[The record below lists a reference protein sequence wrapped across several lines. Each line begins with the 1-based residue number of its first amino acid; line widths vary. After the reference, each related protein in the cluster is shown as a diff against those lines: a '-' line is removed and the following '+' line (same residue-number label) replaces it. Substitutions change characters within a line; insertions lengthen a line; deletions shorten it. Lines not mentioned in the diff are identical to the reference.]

1 MSMVEDILIRIKAQD
16 QTSSV
21 FSKIKNSSAGMK
33 MALGGAMTA
42 VGVGMASFAKDA
54 VSSAITAETE
64 WNRFGAAVNSTVGNW
79 EQQSGEIKKWVSNY
93 SNAMGRSVGDTRSA
107 MTALMAYGLSAK
119 EAEQSMGAVSGMAAQ
134 LGISQEEASS
144 KLTKAFAGQGRG
156 LKQLGINLDDYK
168 DKATGAIDKQRL
180 LRDITNKTKD
190 ASSKYAGS
198 TEADM
203 NRINQALRS
212 IKTDFGKALLTS
224 IQPLLPVVQGLLNT
238 FNNLPGPI
246 KTILFSIGGLAAV
259 IGVVAGPI
267 TTVVGAIQSLK
278 GAVTAVSSAMKI
290 GETVTTALT
299 SAELA
304 ASAAKA
310 GLTAEEISS
319 AAAHAGSTAAITAE
333 AGATGIASTGF
344 WAMAAAELAALAPIV
359 LVIAAIAAIIII
371 IEQLGEY
378 MGWWSDWGSM
388 IEAFSSGIQRLWNAF
403 VGSKVVQGYLSALRA
418 EFNLIKSIVMPILSA
433 LGAAWSGFMGI
444 LGSGTSSDPVG
455 GLISSFGKLDNMIA
469 GAVGA
474 IKKLP
479 QALQQLPGKAKSAI
493 AGVVSAFAQLVVKG
507 AVYAGQLVVGFVNK
521 LRQLP
526 AKMRM
531 LFTLALFVIRSWAL
545 QAVNNMKQSATKMV
559 TGLVTKLRQIPAKI
573 KMFLTLAL
581 FNIRSWAL
589 QAAAKAKNAG
599 HRILNG
605 IVNYVKTIPAK
616 VGHFMSQVPARIASA
631 ASSAVSAATSL
642 ATQVVTAVANGIKGV
657 AEKVYTEFM
666 KIPQKIKSSVSAAVQ
681 AATSFGSDIK
691 NAVLKALH
699 IASPGIIQKKIAL
712 EFANIPGRIDESRPA
727 VFRAGQGYAT
737 GLLQGF
743 SKPVNT
749 NINGFRQAGQTYNS
763 PDYSRSTRSV
773 VFREGSIQINAN
785 NLSPNECKAIVI
797 NAIESLD
804 VMRNK
809 DIRGAH

>member
-1 MSMVEDILIRIKAQD
+1 MSMVEDILIRIKGED
-16 QTSSV
+16 QASGV
-21 FSKIKNSSAGMK
+21 FNKIKNSSAGMK

-42 VGVGMASFAKDA
+42 VGVGMAGLAKEA

-64 WNRFGAAVNSTVGNW
+64 WNRFGAAVNSTGGNW
-79 EQQSGEIKKWVSNY
+79 EQQSTEIKKWVSTY
-93 SNAMGRSVGDTRSA
+93 SNAMGRSIGDTRSA

-156 LKQLGINLDDYK
+156 LKQLGINLEDYK

-198 TEADM
+198 TQADM
-203 NRINQALRS
+203 NRINQAITN

-267 TTVVGAIQSLK
+267 TTVVGAVQSLK
-278 GAVTAVSSAMKI
+278 GAVSAVSSTMKVA
-290 GETVTTALT
+290 ETVTTALT

-304 ASAAKA
+304 AGAAKA

-333 AGATGIASTGF
+333 AGATGLASTGF
-344 WAMAAAELAALAPIV
+344 LAMAAAELAALAPII
-359 LVIAAIAAIIII
+359 LIIAAIAAIIII

-403 VGSKVVQGYLSALRA
+403 VGSKVVQGFLSALRA
-418 EFNLIKSIVMPILSA
+418 EFNLIKSIVMPIISA
-433 LGAAWSGFMGI
+433 VGAAWSGFMGI
-444 LGSGTSSDPVG
+444 LGSGTGSDPVG
-455 GLISSFGKLDNMIA
+455 GLISGFGKLDSMIS

-474 IKKLP
+474 IRKLP
-479 QALQQLPGKAKSAI
+479 QTLQQLPGKAKA
-493 AGVVSAFAQLVVKG
+493 AVMGMVTAFSSLVLKGALYARQLVTRFVANLRSMPARVKMIFTR
-507 AVYAGQLVVGFVNK
+507 V
-521 LRQLP
+521 
-526 AKMRM
+526 
-531 LFTLALFVIRSWAL
+531 LFMIRAWAL
-545 QAVNNMKQSATKMV
+545 QTIAKMKQTGVKMV
-559 TGLVTKLRQIPAKI
+559 TGLVNRLRQLPSKVWHFISQIPHKI
-573 KMFLTLAL
+573 A
-581 FNIRSWAL
+581 
-589 QAAAKAKNAG
+589 Q
-599 HRILNG
+599 
-605 IVNYVKTIPAK
+605 
-616 VGHFMSQVPARIASA
+616 A
-631 ASSAVSAATSL
+631 ASSAVSAAISL
-642 ATQVVTAVANGIKGV
+642 ATQVVNAVGNGIKGV
-657 AEKVYTEFM
+657 AQKVYTEFM
-666 KIPQKIKSSVSAAVQ
+666 NIPKKIKSAVSSAVQ

-727 VFRAGQGYAT
+727 VFRASQSYAT
-737 GLLQGF
+737 GLLSGF
-743 SKPVNT
+743 SKPVT
-749 NINGFRQAGQTYNS
+749 SNINGFRQAGQTYNN

-804 VMRNK
+804 SMKNSN
-809 DIRGAH
+809 IRGAH

>member
-1 MSMVEDILIRIKAQD
+1 MSMVEDILIRIKGED
-16 QTSSV
+16 QASGV
-21 FSKIKNSSAGMK
+21 FNKIKNSSAGMK

-42 VGVGMASFAKDA
+42 VGVGMAGLAKEA

-64 WNRFGAAVNSTVGNW
+64 WNRFGAAVNSTGGNW
-79 EQQSGEIKKWVSNY
+79 EQQSTEIKKWVSNY
-93 SNAMGRSVGDTRSA
+93 SNAMGRSIGDTRSA

-198 TEADM
+198 TQADM
-203 NRINQALRS
+203 NRINQAITN

-267 TTVVGAIQSLK
+267 TTVVGAVQSLK
-278 GAVTAVSSAMKI
+278 GAVSAVSSTMKVA
-290 GETVTTALT
+290 ETVTTALT

-304 ASAAKA
+304 AGAAKA

-333 AGATGIASTGF
+333 AGATGLASTGF
-344 WAMAAAELAALAPIV
+344 LAMAAAELAALAPII
-359 LVIAAIAAIIII
+359 LIIAAIAAIIII

-403 VGSKVVQGYLSALRA
+403 VGSKVVQGFLSALRQ
-418 EFNLIKSIVMPILSA
+418 EFNLIKSIVMPIISA
-433 LGAAWSGFMGI
+433 VGAAWSGFMGI
-444 LGSGTSSDPVG
+444 LGSGTGSDPVG
-455 GLISSFGKLDNMIA
+455 GLISGFGKLDSMIS

-474 IKKLP
+474 IRKLP
-479 QALQQLPGKAKSAI
+479 QTLQQLPGKAKA
-493 AGVVSAFAQLVVKG
+493 AVMGMVTAFSSLVLKGALYARQLVTRFVANLRSMPARVK
-507 AVYAGQLVVGFVNK
+507 
-521 LRQLP
+521 
-526 AKMRM
+526 MI
-531 LFTLALFVIRSWAL
+531 FTRVLTMIRIWAL
-545 QAVNNMKQSATKMV
+545 QTIAKMKQTGVKMV
-559 TGLVTKLRQIPAKI
+559 TGLVNRLRQLPSKVWHFISQIPHKI
-573 KMFLTLAL
+573 A
-581 FNIRSWAL
+581 
-589 QAAAKAKNAG
+589 Q
-599 HRILNG
+599 
-605 IVNYVKTIPAK
+605 
-616 VGHFMSQVPARIASA
+616 A
-631 ASSAVSAATSL
+631 ASSAVSAAISL
-642 ATQVVTAVANGIKGV
+642 ATQVVNAVGNGIKGV
-657 AEKVYTEFM
+657 AQKVYTEFM
-666 KIPQKIKSSVSAAVQ
+666 NIPKKIKSAVSSAVQ

-727 VFRAGQGYAT
+727 VFRASQSYAT
-737 GLLQGF
+737 GLLNGF
-743 SKPVNT
+743 SKPVT
-749 NINGFRQAGQTYNS
+749 SNINGFRQAGQTYNN

-804 VMRNK
+804 SMKNSN
-809 DIRGAH
+809 IRGAH

>member
-1 MSMVEDILIRIKAQD
+1 MSMVEDILIRIKGED
-16 QTSSV
+16 QASGV
-21 FSKIKNSSAGMK
+21 FNKIKNSSAGMK

-42 VGVGMASFAKDA
+42 VGVGMAGLAKEA

-64 WNRFGAAVNSTVGNW
+64 WNRFGAAVNSTGGNW
-79 EQQSGEIKKWVSNY
+79 EQQSTEIKKWVSNY
-93 SNAMGRSVGDTRSA
+93 SNAMGRSIGDTRSA

-156 LKQLGINLDDYK
+156 LKQLGINLEDYK

-198 TEADM
+198 TQADM
-203 NRINQALRS
+203 NRINQAITN

-267 TTVVGAIQSLK
+267 TTVVGAVQSLK
-278 GAVTAVSSAMKI
+278 GAVSAVSSTMKVA
-290 GETVTTALT
+290 ETVTTALT

-304 ASAAKA
+304 AGAAKA
-310 GLTAEEISS
+310 GLTAEEIGS

-333 AGATGIASTGF
+333 AGATGLASTGF
-344 WAMAAAELAALAPIV
+344 LAMAAAELAALAPII
-359 LVIAAIAAIIII
+359 LIIAAIAAIIII

-403 VGSKVVQGYLSALRA
+403 VGSKVVQGFLSALRQ
-418 EFNLIKSIVMPILSA
+418 EFNLIKSIVMPIISA
-433 LGAAWSGFMGI
+433 VGAAWSGFMGI
-444 LGSGTSSDPVG
+444 LGSGTGSDPVG
-455 GLISSFGKLDNMIA
+455 GLISSFGKLDSMIS

-474 IKKLP
+474 IRKLP
-479 QALQQLPGKAKSAI
+479 QTLQQLPGKAKA
-493 AGVVSAFAQLVVKG
+493 AVMGMVTAFSSLVLKGALYARQLVTRFVANLRSMPARVK
-507 AVYAGQLVVGFVNK
+507 
-521 LRQLP
+521 
-526 AKMRM
+526 MI
-531 LFTLALFVIRSWAL
+531 FTRVLTMIRIWAL
-545 QAVNNMKQSATKMV
+545 QTIAKMKQTGVKMV
-559 TGLVTKLRQIPAKI
+559 TGLVNRLRQLPSKVWHFISQIPHKI
-573 KMFLTLAL
+573 A
-581 FNIRSWAL
+581 
-589 QAAAKAKNAG
+589 Q
-599 HRILNG
+599 
-605 IVNYVKTIPAK
+605 
-616 VGHFMSQVPARIASA
+616 A
-631 ASSAVSAATSL
+631 ASSAVSAAISL
-642 ATQVVTAVANGIKGV
+642 ATQVVNAVGNGIKGV
-657 AEKVYTEFM
+657 AQKVYTEFM
-666 KIPQKIKSSVSAAVQ
+666 NIPKKIKSAVSSAVQ

-727 VFRAGQGYAT
+727 VFRASQSYAT
-737 GLLQGF
+737 GLLSGF
-743 SKPVNT
+743 SKPVT
-749 NINGFRQAGQTYNS
+749 SNINGFRQAGQTYNN

-804 VMRNK
+804 SMKNSN
-809 DIRGAH
+809 IRGAH

>member
-1 MSMVEDILIRIKAQD
+1 MSMVEDILIRIKGED
-16 QTSSV
+16 QASGV
-21 FSKIKNSSAGMK
+21 FNKIKNSSAGMK

-42 VGVGMASFAKDA
+42 VGVGMASLAKEA

-64 WNRFGAAVNSTVGNW
+64 WNRFGAAVNSTGGNW
-79 EQQSGEIKKWVSNY
+79 EQQSTEIKKWVSNY
-93 SNAMGRSVGDTRSA
+93 SNAMGRSIGDTRSA

-156 LKQLGINLDDYK
+156 LKQLGINLEDYK

-198 TEADM
+198 TQADM
-203 NRINQALRS
+203 NRINQAITN

-238 FNNLPGPI
+238 FNSLPGPI

-267 TTVVGAIQSLK
+267 TTVVGAVQSLK
-278 GAVTAVSSAMKI
+278 GAVSAVSSTMKVA
-290 GETVTTALT
+290 ETVTTALT

-304 ASAAKA
+304 AGAAKA
-310 GLTAEEISS
+310 GLTAEEIGS

-333 AGATGIASTGF
+333 AGATGLASTGF
-344 WAMAAAELAALAPIV
+344 LAMAAAELAALAPII
-359 LVIAAIAAIIII
+359 LIIAAIAAIIII

-403 VGSKVVQGYLSALRA
+403 VGSKVVQGFLSALRQ
-418 EFNLIKSIVMPILSA
+418 EFNLIKSIVMPIISA
-433 LGAAWSGFMGI
+433 VGAAWSGFMGI
-444 LGSGTSSDPVG
+444 LGSGTGSDPVG
-455 GLISSFGKLDNMIA
+455 GLISSFGKLDNMIS

-474 IKKLP
+474 IRKLP
-479 QALQQLPGKAKSAI
+479 QTLQQLPGKAKA
-493 AGVVSAFAQLVVKG
+493 AVMGMVTAFSSLVLKGALYARQLVTRFVANLRSMPARVK
-507 AVYAGQLVVGFVNK
+507 
-521 LRQLP
+521 
-526 AKMRM
+526 MI
-531 LFTLALFVIRSWAL
+531 FTRVLTMIRIWAL
-545 QAVNNMKQSATKMV
+545 QTIAKMKQTGVKMV
-559 TGLVTKLRQIPAKI
+559 TGLVNRLRQLPSKVWHFISQIPHKI
-573 KMFLTLAL
+573 A
-581 FNIRSWAL
+581 
-589 QAAAKAKNAG
+589 Q
-599 HRILNG
+599 
-605 IVNYVKTIPAK
+605 
-616 VGHFMSQVPARIASA
+616 A
-631 ASSAVSAATSL
+631 ASSAVSAAISL
-642 ATQVVTAVANGIKGV
+642 ATQVVNAVGNGIKGV
-657 AEKVYTEFM
+657 AQKVYTEFM
-666 KIPQKIKSSVSAAVQ
+666 NIPKKIKSAVSSAVQ

-727 VFRAGQGYAT
+727 VFRASQSYAT
-737 GLLQGF
+737 GLLSGF
-743 SKPVNT
+743 SKPVT
-749 NINGFRQAGQTYNS
+749 SNINGFRQAGQTYNN

-804 VMRNK
+804 SMKNSN
-809 DIRGAH
+809 IRGAH

>member
-1 MSMVEDILIRIKAQD
+1 MSMVEDILIRIKGED
-16 QTSSV
+16 QASGV
-21 FSKIKNSSAGMK
+21 FNKIRNSSAGMK

-42 VGVGMASFAKDA
+42 VGVGMASLAKEA

-64 WNRFGAAVNSTVGNW
+64 WNRFGAAVNSTGGNW
-79 EQQSGEIKKWVSNY
+79 EQQSTEIKKWVSNY
-93 SNAMGRSVGDTRSA
+93 SNAMGRSIGDTRSA

-156 LKQLGINLDDYK
+156 LKQLGINLEDYK

-198 TEADM
+198 TQADM
-203 NRINQALRS
+203 NRINQAITN

-238 FNNLPGPI
+238 FNSLPGPI

-267 TTVVGAIQSLK
+267 TTVVGAVQSLK
-278 GAVTAVSSAMKI
+278 GAVSAVSSTMKVA
-290 GETVTTALT
+290 ETVTTALT

-304 ASAAKA
+304 AGAAKA
-310 GLTAEEISS
+310 GVTAEEIGS

-333 AGATGIASTGF
+333 AGATGLASTGF
-344 WAMAAAELAALAPIV
+344 LAMAAAELAALAPII

-403 VGSKVVQGYLSALRA
+403 VGSKVVQGFLSALRQ
-418 EFNLIKSIVMPILSA
+418 EFNLIKSIVMPIISA
-433 LGAAWSGFMGI
+433 VSAAWSGFMGI
-444 LGSGTSSDPVG
+444 LGSGTGSDPVG
-455 GLISSFGKLDNMIA
+455 GLISGFGKLDSMIS

-474 IKKLP
+474 IRKLP
-479 QALQQLPGKAKSAI
+479 QTLQQLPGKAKA
-493 AGVVSAFAQLVVKG
+493 AVMGMVTAFSSLVLKGALYARQLVTRFVANLRSMPARVKMI
-507 AVYAGQLVVGFVNK
+507 F
-521 LRQLP
+521 
-526 AKMRM
+526 
-531 LFTLALFVIRSWAL
+531 IRVLTMIRIWAL
-545 QAVNNMKQSATKMV
+545 QTIAKMKQTGVKMV
-559 TGLVTKLRQIPAKI
+559 TGLVNRLRQLPSKVWHFISQIPHKI
-573 KMFLTLAL
+573 A
-581 FNIRSWAL
+581 
-589 QAAAKAKNAG
+589 Q
-599 HRILNG
+599 
-605 IVNYVKTIPAK
+605 
-616 VGHFMSQVPARIASA
+616 A
-631 ASSAVSAATSL
+631 ASSAVSAAISL
-642 ATQVVTAVANGIKGV
+642 ATQVVNAVGNGIKGV
-657 AEKVYTEFM
+657 AQKVYTEFM
-666 KIPQKIKSSVSAAVQ
+666 NIPKKIKSAVSSAVQ

-727 VFRAGQGYAT
+727 VFRASQSYAT
-737 GLLQGF
+737 GLLSGF
-743 SKPVNT
+743 SKPVT
-749 NINGFRQAGQTYNS
+749 SNINGFRQAGQTYNN

-804 VMRNK
+804 SMKNSN
-809 DIRGAH
+809 IRGAH

>member
-1 MSMVEDILIRIKAQD
+1 MSMVEDILIRIKGED
-16 QTSSV
+16 QASGV
-21 FSKIKNSSAGMK
+21 FNKIKNSSAGMK

-42 VGVGMASFAKDA
+42 VGVGMAGLAKEA

-64 WNRFGAAVNSTVGNW
+64 WNRFGAAVNSTGGNW
-79 EQQSGEIKKWVSNY
+79 EQQSTEIKKWVSNY
-93 SNAMGRSVGDTRSA
+93 SNAMGRSIGDTRSA

-156 LKQLGINLDDYK
+156 LKQLGINLEDYK

-198 TEADM
+198 TQADM
-203 NRINQALRS
+203 NRINQAITN

-267 TTVVGAIQSLK
+267 TTVVGAVQSLK
-278 GAVTAVSSAMKI
+278 GAVSAVSSTMKVA
-290 GETVTTALT
+290 ETVTTALT

-304 ASAAKA
+304 AGAAKA

-333 AGATGIASTGF
+333 AGATGLASTGF
-344 WAMAAAELAALAPIV
+344 LAMAAAELAALAPII
-359 LVIAAIAAIIII
+359 LIIAAIAAIIII

-403 VGSKVVQGYLSALRA
+403 VGSKVVHGFLSALRQ
-418 EFNLIKSIVMPILSA
+418 EFNLIKSIVMPIISA
-433 LGAAWSGFMGI
+433 VGAAWSGFMGI
-444 LGSGTSSDPVG
+444 LGSGTGSDPVG
-455 GLISSFGKLDNMIA
+455 GLISGFGKLDSMIS

-474 IKKLP
+474 IRKLP
-479 QALQQLPGKAKSAI
+479 QTLQQLPGKAKA
-493 AGVVSAFAQLVVKG
+493 AVMGMVTAFSSLVLKGALYARQLVTRFVANLRSMPARVK
-507 AVYAGQLVVGFVNK
+507 
-521 LRQLP
+521 
-526 AKMRM
+526 MI
-531 LFTLALFVIRSWAL
+531 FTRVLTMIRIWAL
-545 QAVNNMKQSATKMV
+545 QTIAKMKQTGVKMV
-559 TGLVTKLRQIPAKI
+559 TGLVNRLRQLPSKVWHFISQIPHKI
-573 KMFLTLAL
+573 A
-581 FNIRSWAL
+581 
-589 QAAAKAKNAG
+589 Q
-599 HRILNG
+599 
-605 IVNYVKTIPAK
+605 
-616 VGHFMSQVPARIASA
+616 A
-631 ASSAVSAATSL
+631 ASSAVSAAISL
-642 ATQVVTAVANGIKGV
+642 ATQVVNAVGNGIKGV
-657 AEKVYTEFM
+657 AQKVYTEFM
-666 KIPQKIKSSVSAAVQ
+666 NIPKKIKSAVSSAVQ

-727 VFRAGQGYAT
+727 VFRASQSYAT
-737 GLLQGF
+737 GLLSGF
-743 SKPVNT
+743 SKPVT
-749 NINGFRQAGQTYNS
+749 SNINGFRQAGQTYNN

-804 VMRNK
+804 SMKNSN
-809 DIRGAH
+809 IRGAH

>member
-1 MSMVEDILIRIKAQD
+1 MSMVEDILIRIKGED
-16 QTSSV
+16 QASGV
-21 FSKIKNSSAGMK
+21 FNKIRNSSAGMK

-42 VGVGMASFAKDA
+42 VGVGMASLAKEA

-64 WNRFGAAVNSTVGNW
+64 WNRFGAAVNSTGGNW
-79 EQQSGEIKKWVSNY
+79 EQQSTEIKKWVSNY
-93 SNAMGRSVGDTRSA
+93 SNAMGRSIGDTRSA

-156 LKQLGINLDDYK
+156 LKQLGINLEDYK

-198 TEADM
+198 TQADM
-203 NRINQALRS
+203 NRINQAITN

-267 TTVVGAIQSLK
+267 TTVVGAVQSLK
-278 GAVTAVSSAMKI
+278 GAVSAVSSTMKVA
-290 GETVTTALT
+290 ETVTTALT

-304 ASAAKA
+304 AGAAKA

-333 AGATGIASTGF
+333 AGATGLASTGF
-344 WAMAAAELAALAPIV
+344 LAMAAAELAALAPII
-359 LVIAAIAAIIII
+359 LIIAAIAAIIII

-403 VGSKVVQGYLSALRA
+403 VGSKVVQGFLSALRQ
-418 EFNLIKSIVMPILSA
+418 EFNLIKSIVMPIISA
-433 LGAAWSGFMGI
+433 VGAAWSGFMGI
-444 LGSGTSSDPVG
+444 LGSGTGSDPVG
-455 GLISSFGKLDNMIA
+455 GLISGFGKLDSMIS

-474 IKKLP
+474 IRKLP
-479 QALQQLPGKAKSAI
+479 QTLQQLPGKAKA
-493 AGVVSAFAQLVVKG
+493 AVMGMVTAFSSLVLKGALYARQLVTRFVANLRSMPARVK
-507 AVYAGQLVVGFVNK
+507 
-521 LRQLP
+521 
-526 AKMRM
+526 MI
-531 LFTLALFVIRSWAL
+531 FTRVLTMIRIWAL
-545 QAVNNMKQSATKMV
+545 QTIAKMKQTGVKMV
-559 TGLVTKLRQIPAKI
+559 TGLVNRLRQLPSKVWHFISQIPHKI
-573 KMFLTLAL
+573 A
-581 FNIRSWAL
+581 
-589 QAAAKAKNAG
+589 Q
-599 HRILNG
+599 
-605 IVNYVKTIPAK
+605 
-616 VGHFMSQVPARIASA
+616 A
-631 ASSAVSAATSL
+631 ASSAVSAAISL
-642 ATQVVTAVANGIKGV
+642 ATQVVNAVGNGIKGV
-657 AEKVYTEFM
+657 AQKVYTEFM
-666 KIPQKIKSSVSAAVQ
+666 NIPKKIKSAVSSAVQ

-727 VFRAGQGYAT
+727 VFRASQSYAT
-737 GLLQGF
+737 GLLSGF
-743 SKPVNT
+743 SKPVT
-749 NINGFRQAGQTYNS
+749 SNINGFRQAGQTYNN

-804 VMRNK
+804 SMKNSN
-809 DIRGAH
+809 IRGAH

>member
-1 MSMVEDILIRIKAQD
+1 MSMVEDILIRIKGED
-16 QTSSV
+16 QASGV
-21 FSKIKNSSAGMK
+21 FNKIRNSSAGMK

-42 VGVGMASFAKDA
+42 VGVGMASLAKEA

-64 WNRFGAAVNSTVGNW
+64 WNRFGAAVNSTGENW
-79 EQQSGEIKKWVSNY
+79 EQQSTEIKKWVSNY
-93 SNAMGRSVGDTRSA
+93 SNAMGRSIGDTRSA

-156 LKQLGINLDDYK
+156 LKQLGINLEDYK

-198 TEADM
+198 TQADM
-203 NRINQALRS
+203 NRINQAITN

-238 FNNLPGPI
+238 FNSLPGPI

-267 TTVVGAIQSLK
+267 TTVVGAVQSLK
-278 GAVTAVSSAMKI
+278 GAVSAVSSTMKVA
-290 GETVTTALT
+290 ETVTTALT

-304 ASAAKA
+304 AGAAKA

-333 AGATGIASTGF
+333 AGATGLASTGF
-344 WAMAAAELAALAPIV
+344 LAMAAAELAALAPII
-359 LVIAAIAAIIII
+359 LIIAAIAAIIII

-403 VGSKVVQGYLSALRA
+403 VGSKVVQGSLSALRA
-418 EFNLIKSIVMPILSA
+418 AFNMIKSIVMPIISA
-433 LGAAWSGFMGI
+433 VGAAWSGFMGI
-444 LGSGTSSDPVG
+444 LGSGTGSDPVG
-455 GLISSFGKLDNMIA
+455 GLISGFGKLDSMIS

-474 IKKLP
+474 IRKLP
-479 QALQQLPGKAKSAI
+479 QTLQQLPGKAKA
-493 AGVVSAFAQLVVKG
+493 AVMGMVTAFSHLVLKGALYARQLVTRFVANLRTMPARVK
-507 AVYAGQLVVGFVNK
+507 
-521 LRQLP
+521 
-526 AKMRM
+526 MI
-531 LFTLALFVIRSWAL
+531 FTRVLTMIRIWAL
-545 QAVNNMKQSATKMV
+545 QTIAKMKQTGVKMV
-559 TGLVTKLRQIPAKI
+559 TGLVNRLRQLPSKVWHFISQIPHKI
-573 KMFLTLAL
+573 A
-581 FNIRSWAL
+581 
-589 QAAAKAKNAG
+589 Q
-599 HRILNG
+599 
-605 IVNYVKTIPAK
+605 
-616 VGHFMSQVPARIASA
+616 A
-631 ASSAVSAATSL
+631 ASSAVSAAISL
-642 ATQVVTAVANGIKGV
+642 ATQVVNAVGNGIKGV
-657 AEKVYTEFM
+657 AQKVYTEFM
-666 KIPQKIKSSVSAAVQ
+666 NIPKKIKSAVSSAVQ

-727 VFRAGQGYAT
+727 VFRASQSYAT
-737 GLLQGF
+737 GLLSGF
-743 SKPVNT
+743 SKPVT
-749 NINGFRQAGQTYNS
+749 SNINGFRQAGQTYNN

-804 VMRNK
+804 SMKNSN
-809 DIRGAH
+809 IRGAH

>member
-1 MSMVEDILIRIKAQD
+1 MSMVEDILIRIKGED
-16 QTSSV
+16 QASGV
-21 FSKIKNSSAGMK
+21 FNKIKNSSAGMK

-42 VGVGMASFAKDA
+42 VGVGMASLAKEA

-64 WNRFGAAVNSTVGNW
+64 WNRFGAAVNSTGGNW
-79 EQQSGEIKKWVSNY
+79 EQQSTEIKKWVSNY
-93 SNAMGRSVGDTRSA
+93 SNAMGRSIGDTRSA

-156 LKQLGINLDDYK
+156 LKQLGINLEDYK

-198 TEADM
+198 TQADM
-203 NRINQALRS
+203 NRINQAITN

-238 FNNLPGPI
+238 FNSLPGPI

-267 TTVVGAIQSLK
+267 TTVVGAVQSLK
-278 GAVTAVSSAMKI
+278 GAVSAVSSTMKVA
-290 GETVTTALT
+290 ETVTTALT

-304 ASAAKA
+304 AGAAKA
-310 GLTAEEISS
+310 GLTAEEIGS

-333 AGATGIASTGF
+333 AGATGLASTGF
-344 WAMAAAELAALAPIV
+344 LAMAAAELAALAPII
-359 LVIAAIAAIIII
+359 LIIAAIAAIIII

-403 VGSKVVQGYLSALRA
+403 VGSKVVQGFLSALRQ
-418 EFNLIKSIVMPILSA
+418 EFNLIKSIVMPIISA
-433 LGAAWSGFMGI
+433 VGAAWSGFMGM
-444 LGSGTSSDPVG
+444 LGSGTGSDPVG
-455 GLISSFGKLDNMIA
+455 GLISSFGKLDNMIS

-474 IKKLP
+474 IRKLP
-479 QALQQLPGKAKSAI
+479 QTLQQLPGKAKA
-493 AGVVSAFAQLVVKG
+493 AVMGMVTAFSSLVLKGALYARQLVTRFVANLRSMPARVK
-507 AVYAGQLVVGFVNK
+507 
-521 LRQLP
+521 
-526 AKMRM
+526 MI
-531 LFTLALFVIRSWAL
+531 FTRVLTMIRIWAL
-545 QAVNNMKQSATKMV
+545 QTIAKMKQTGVKMV
-559 TGLVTKLRQIPAKI
+559 TGLVNRLRQLPSKVWHFISQIPHKI
-573 KMFLTLAL
+573 A
-581 FNIRSWAL
+581 
-589 QAAAKAKNAG
+589 Q
-599 HRILNG
+599 
-605 IVNYVKTIPAK
+605 
-616 VGHFMSQVPARIASA
+616 A
-631 ASSAVSAATSL
+631 ASSAVSAAISL
-642 ATQVVTAVANGIKGV
+642 ATQVVNAVGNGIKGV
-657 AEKVYTEFM
+657 AQKVYTEFM
-666 KIPQKIKSSVSAAVQ
+666 NIPKKIKSAVSSAVQ

-727 VFRAGQGYAT
+727 VFRASQSYAT
-737 GLLQGF
+737 GLLSGF
-743 SKPVNT
+743 SKPVT
-749 NINGFRQAGQTYNS
+749 SNINGFRQAGQTYNN

-785 NLSPNECKAIVI
+785 NLSPNECKAIFI

-804 VMRNK
+804 SMKNSN
-809 DIRGAH
+809 IRGAH

>member
-1 MSMVEDILIRIKAQD
+1 MSMVEDILIRIKGED
-16 QTSSV
+16 QASGV
-21 FSKIKNSSAGMK
+21 FNKIRNSSAGMK

-42 VGVGMASFAKDA
+42 VGVGMASLAKEA

-64 WNRFGAAVNSTVGNW
+64 WNRFGAAVNSTGGNW
-79 EQQSGEIKKWVSNY
+79 EQQSTEIKKWVSNY
-93 SNAMGRSVGDTRSA
+93 SNAMGRSIGDTRSA

-156 LKQLGINLDDYK
+156 LKQLGINLEDYK

-198 TEADM
+198 TQADM
-203 NRINQALRS
+203 NRINQAITN

-267 TTVVGAIQSLK
+267 TTVVGAVQSLK
-278 GAVTAVSSAMKI
+278 GAVSAVSSTMKVA
-290 GETVTTALT
+290 ETVTTALT

-304 ASAAKA
+304 AGAAKA
-310 GLTAEEISS
+310 GLTAEEIGS
-319 AAAHAGSTAAITAE
+319 AAAHAGSTAMITAE
-333 AGATGIASTGF
+333 AGATGLASTGF
-344 WAMAAAELAALAPIV
+344 LAMAAAELAALAPII
-359 LVIAAIAAIIII
+359 LIIAAIAAIIII

-418 EFNLIKSIVMPILSA
+418 EFNLIKSIVMPIISA
-433 LGAAWSGFMGI
+433 VGAAWSGFMGI
-444 LGSGTSSDPVG
+444 LGSGTGSDPVG
-455 GLISSFGKLDNMIA
+455 GLISGFGKLDNMIS

-474 IKKLP
+474 IRKLP
-479 QALQQLPGKAKSAI
+479 QTLQQLPGKAKA
-493 AGVVSAFAQLVVKG
+493 AVMGMVTAFSSLVLKGALYARQLVTRFVANLRSMPARVK
-507 AVYAGQLVVGFVNK
+507 
-521 LRQLP
+521 
-526 AKMRM
+526 MI
-531 LFTLALFVIRSWAL
+531 FTRVLTMIRIWAL
-545 QAVNNMKQSATKMV
+545 QTIAKMKQTGVKMV
-559 TGLVTKLRQIPAKI
+559 TGLVNRLRQLPSKVWHFISQIPHKI
-573 KMFLTLAL
+573 A
-581 FNIRSWAL
+581 
-589 QAAAKAKNAG
+589 Q
-599 HRILNG
+599 
-605 IVNYVKTIPAK
+605 
-616 VGHFMSQVPARIASA
+616 A
-631 ASSAVSAATSL
+631 ASSAVSAAISL
-642 ATQVVTAVANGIKGV
+642 ATQVVNAVGNGIKGV
-657 AEKVYTEFM
+657 AQKVYTEFM
-666 KIPQKIKSSVSAAVQ
+666 NIPKKIKSAVSSAVQ

-691 NAVLKALH
+691 NAVLNALH

-727 VFRAGQGYAT
+727 VFRASQSYAT
-737 GLLQGF
+737 GLLSGF
-743 SKPVNT
+743 SKPVT
-749 NINGFRQAGQTYNS
+749 SNINGFRQAGQTYNN

-804 VMRNK
+804 SMKNSN
-809 DIRGAH
+809 IRGAH

>member
-1 MSMVEDILIRIKAQD
+1 MSMVEDILIRIKGED
-16 QTSSV
+16 QASGV
-21 FSKIKNSSAGMK
+21 FNKIKNSSAGMK

-42 VGVGMASFAKDA
+42 VGVGMASLAKEA

-64 WNRFGAAVNSTVGNW
+64 WNRFGAAVNSTGGNW
-79 EQQSGEIKKWVSNY
+79 EQQSTEIKKWVSNY
-93 SNAMGRSVGDTRSA
+93 SNAMGRSIGDTRSA

-156 LKQLGINLDDYK
+156 LKQLGINLEDYK

-198 TEADM
+198 TQADM
-203 NRINQALRS
+203 NRINQAITN

-238 FNNLPGPI
+238 FNSLPGPI

-267 TTVVGAIQSLK
+267 TTVVGAVQSLK
-278 GAVTAVSSAMKI
+278 GAVSAVSSTMKVA
-290 GETVTTALT
+290 ETVTTALT

-304 ASAAKA
+304 AGAAKA
-310 GLTAEEISS
+310 GLTAEEIGS

-333 AGATGIASTGF
+333 AGATGLASTGF
-344 WAMAAAELAALAPIV
+344 LAMAAAELAALAPII
-359 LVIAAIAAIIII
+359 LIIAAIAAIIII

-403 VGSKVVQGYLSALRA
+403 VGSKVVQGFLSALRQ
-418 EFNLIKSIVMPILSA
+418 EFNLIKSIVMPIISA
-433 LGAAWSGFMGI
+433 VGAAWSGFMGI
-444 LGSGTSSDPVG
+444 LGSGTGSDPVG
-455 GLISSFGKLDNMIA
+455 GLISGFGKLDSMIS

-474 IKKLP
+474 IRKLP
-479 QALQQLPGKAKSAI
+479 QTLQQLPGKAKA
-493 AGVVSAFAQLVVKG
+493 AVMGMVTAFSSLVLKG
-507 AVYAGQLVVGFVNK
+507 AVYARQLVTRFVAN
-521 LRQLP
+521 LRSMP
-526 AKMRM
+526 ARVKMI
-531 LFTLALFVIRSWAL
+531 FTRVLTMIRIWAL
-545 QAVNNMKQSATKMV
+545 QTIAKMKQTGVKMV
-559 TGLVTKLRQIPAKI
+559 TGLVNRLRQLPSKVWHFISQIPHKI
-573 KMFLTLAL
+573 A
-581 FNIRSWAL
+581 
-589 QAAAKAKNAG
+589 Q
-599 HRILNG
+599 
-605 IVNYVKTIPAK
+605 
-616 VGHFMSQVPARIASA
+616 A
-631 ASSAVSAATSL
+631 ASSAVSAAISL
-642 ATQVVTAVANGIKGV
+642 ATQVVNAVGNGIKGV
-657 AEKVYTEFM
+657 AQKVYTEFM
-666 KIPQKIKSSVSAAVQ
+666 NIPKKIKSAVSSAVQ

-727 VFRAGQGYAT
+727 VFRASQSYAT
-737 GLLQGF
+737 GLLSGF
-743 SKPVNT
+743 SKPVT
-749 NINGFRQAGQTYNS
+749 SNINGFRQAGQTYNN

-804 VMRNK
+804 SMKNSN
-809 DIRGAH
+809 IRGAH

>member
-1 MSMVEDILIRIKAQD
+1 MSMVEDILIRIKGED
-16 QTSSV
+16 QASGV
-21 FSKIKNSSAGMK
+21 FNRIKNSSAGMK

-42 VGVGMASFAKDA
+42 VGVGMASLAKEA

-64 WNRFGAAVNSTVGNW
+64 WNRFGAAVNSTGGNW
-79 EQQSGEIKKWVSNY
+79 EQQSTEIKKWVSNY
-93 SNAMGRSVGDTRSA
+93 SNAMGRSIGDTRSA

-198 TEADM
+198 TQADM
-203 NRINQALRS
+203 NRINQAITN

-267 TTVVGAIQSLK
+267 TTVVGAVQSLK
-278 GAVTAVSSAMKI
+278 GAVSAVSSTMKVA
-290 GETVTTALT
+290 ETVTTALT

-304 ASAAKA
+304 AGAAKA

-333 AGATGIASTGF
+333 AGSTGLASTGF
-344 WAMAAAELAALAPIV
+344 LAMAAAELTALAPII
-359 LVIAAIAAIIII
+359 LIIAAIAAIIII

-403 VGSKVVQGYLSALRA
+403 VGSKVVQGYLSALRQ
-418 EFNLIKSIVMPILSA
+418 EFNLIKSIVMPIISA
-433 LGAAWSGFMGI
+433 VGAAWSGFMGM
-444 LGSGTSSDPVG
+444 LGSGTNSDPVG
-455 GLISSFGKLDNMIA
+455 GLISGFGKLDNMIG

-474 IKKLP
+474 IRKLP
-479 QALQQLPGKAKSAI
+479 QTLQQLPGKAKA
-493 AGVVSAFAQLVVKG
+493 AVMGMVTAFSSLVLKG
-507 AVYAGQLVVGFVNK
+507 AVYARQLVTRFVAN
-521 LRQLP
+521 LRSMP
-526 AKMRM
+526 ARVKMI
-531 LFTLALFVIRSWAL
+531 FTRVLTMIRIWAL
-545 QAVNNMKQSATKMV
+545 QTIAKMKQTGVKMV
-559 TGLVTKLRQIPAKI
+559 TGLVNRLRQLPSKVWHFISQIPHKI
-573 KMFLTLAL
+573 A
-581 FNIRSWAL
+581 
-589 QAAAKAKNAG
+589 
-599 HRILNG
+599 
-605 IVNYVKTIPAK
+605 
-616 VGHFMSQVPARIASA
+616 QV
-631 ASSAVSAATSL
+631 ASSAVSAAISL
-642 ATQVVTAVANGIKGV
+642 ATQVVNAVGNGIKGV
-657 AEKVYTEFM
+657 AQKVYTEFM
-666 KIPQKIKSSVSAAVQ
+666 NIPKKIKSAVSSAVQ

-691 NAVLKALH
+691 NAVLNALH

-727 VFRAGQGYAT
+727 VFRASQSYAT
-737 GLLQGF
+737 GLLSGF
-743 SKPVNT
+743 SKPVT
-749 NINGFRQAGQTYNS
+749 SNINGFRQAGQTYNN

-804 VMRNK
+804 SMKNSN
-809 DIRGAH
+809 IRGAH

>member
-1 MSMVEDILIRIKAQD
+1 MSMVEDILIRIKGED
-16 QTSSV
+16 QASGV
-21 FSKIKNSSAGMK
+21 FNKIKNSSAGMK

-42 VGVGMASFAKDA
+42 VGVGMASLAKEA

-64 WNRFGAAVNSTVGNW
+64 WNRFGAAVNSTGGNW
-79 EQQSGEIKKWVSNY
+79 EQQSTEIKKWVSNY
-93 SNAMGRSVGDTRSA
+93 SNAMGRSIGDTRSA

-156 LKQLGINLDDYK
+156 LKQLGINLEDYK

-198 TEADM
+198 TQADM
-203 NRINQALRS
+203 NRINQAITN

-238 FNNLPGPI
+238 FNSLPGPI

-267 TTVVGAIQSLK
+267 TTVVGAVQSLK
-278 GAVTAVSSAMKI
+278 GAVSAVSSTMKVA
-290 GETVTTALT
+290 ETVTTALT

-304 ASAAKA
+304 AGAAKA

-333 AGATGIASTGF
+333 AGATGLASTGF
-344 WAMAAAELAALAPIV
+344 LAMAAAELAALAPII
-359 LVIAAIAAIIII
+359 LIIAAIAAIIII

-403 VGSKVVQGYLSALRA
+403 VGSKVVQGFLSALRQ
-418 EFNLIKSIVMPILSA
+418 EFNLIKSIVMPIISA
-433 LGAAWSGFMGI
+433 VGAAWSGFMGM
-444 LGSGTSSDPVG
+444 LGSGTGSDPVG
-455 GLISSFGKLDNMIA
+455 GLISSFGKLDNMIS

-474 IKKLP
+474 IRKLP
-479 QALQQLPGKAKSAI
+479 QTLQQLPGKAKA
-493 AGVVSAFAQLVVKG
+493 AVMGMVTAFSSLVLKGALYARQLVTRFVANLRSMPARVK
-507 AVYAGQLVVGFVNK
+507 
-521 LRQLP
+521 
-526 AKMRM
+526 MI
-531 LFTLALFVIRSWAL
+531 FTRVLTMIRIWAL
-545 QAVNNMKQSATKMV
+545 QTIAKMKQTGVKMV
-559 TGLVTKLRQIPAKI
+559 TGLVNRLRQLPSKVWHFISQIPHKI
-573 KMFLTLAL
+573 A
-581 FNIRSWAL
+581 
-589 QAAAKAKNAG
+589 Q
-599 HRILNG
+599 
-605 IVNYVKTIPAK
+605 
-616 VGHFMSQVPARIASA
+616 A
-631 ASSAVSAATSL
+631 ASSAVSAAISL
-642 ATQVVTAVANGIKGV
+642 ATQVVNAVGNGIKGV
-657 AEKVYTEFM
+657 AQKVYTEFM
-666 KIPQKIKSSVSAAVQ
+666 NIPKKIKSAVSSAVQ

-727 VFRAGQGYAT
+727 VFRASQSYAT
-737 GLLQGF
+737 GLLSGF
-743 SKPVNT
+743 SKPVT
-749 NINGFRQAGQTYNS
+749 SNINGFRQAGQTYNN

-804 VMRNK
+804 SMKNSN
-809 DIRGAH
+809 IRGAH

>member
-1 MSMVEDILIRIKAQD
+1 MSMVEDILIRIKGED
-16 QTSSV
+16 QASGV

-42 VGVGMASFAKDA
+42 VGVGMASLAKEA

-64 WNRFGAAVNSTVGNW
+64 WDRFGAAVNSTGGNW
-79 EQQSGEIKKWVSNY
+79 EQQSTEIKKWVSNY
-93 SNAMGRSVGDTRSA
+93 SNAMGRSIGDTRSA

-156 LKQLGINLDDYK
+156 LKQLGINLEDYK
-168 DKATGAIDKQRL
+168 DKTTGAIDKQRL

-198 TEADM
+198 TQADM
-203 NRINQALRS
+203 NRINQAITN

-246 KTILFSIGGLAAV
+246 KTILFSIGALAAV

-267 TTVVGAIQSLK
+267 TTVVGAVQSLK
-278 GAVTAVSSAMKI
+278 GAVSAVSSTMKVA
-290 GETVTTALT
+290 ETVTTALT

-304 ASAAKA
+304 AGAAKA
-310 GLTAEEISS
+310 GLTAEEIGS

-333 AGATGIASTGF
+333 AGATGLASTGF
-344 WAMAAAELAALAPIV
+344 LAMAAAELAALAPII

-418 EFNLIKSIVMPILSA
+418 EFNLIKSIVMPIISA
-433 LGAAWSGFMGI
+433 VGAAWSGFIRM
-444 LGSGTSSDPVG
+444 LGSGTGSDPVG
-455 GLISSFGKLDNMIA
+455 GLISGFGKLDSMIS

-474 IKKLP
+474 IRKLP
-479 QALQQLPGKAKSAI
+479 QTLQQLPGKAKA
-493 AGVVSAFAQLVVKG
+493 AVMGMVTAFSSLVLKG
-507 AVYAGQLVVGFVNK
+507 AVYARQLVTRFVAN
-521 LRQLP
+521 LRMMP
-526 AKMRM
+526 ARVKMIFTRVLTMIRM
-531 LFTLALFVIRSWAL
+531 WAL
-545 QAVNNMKQSATKMV
+545 QTIAKMKQTGVKMV
-559 TGLVTKLRQIPAKI
+559 TGLVNRLRQLPSKVWHFISQIPHKI
-573 KMFLTLAL
+573 A
-581 FNIRSWAL
+581 
-589 QAAAKAKNAG
+589 
-599 HRILNG
+599 
-605 IVNYVKTIPAK
+605 
-616 VGHFMSQVPARIASA
+616 QV
-631 ASSAVSAATSL
+631 ASSAVSAAISL
-642 ATQVVTAVANGIKGV
+642 ATQVVNAVGNGIKGV
-657 AEKVYTEFM
+657 AQKVYTEFM
-666 KIPQKIKSSVSAAVQ
+666 NIPKKIKSAVSSAVQ

-727 VFRAGQGYAT
+727 VFRASQGYAT
-737 GLLQGF
+737 GLLNGF
-743 SKPVNT
+743 SKPVT
-749 NINGFRQAGQTYNS
+749 SNINGFRQAGQTYNN

-804 VMRNK
+804 SMKNSN
-809 DIRGAH
+809 IRGAH

>member
-1 MSMVEDILIRIKAQD
+1 MSMVEDILIRIKGED
-16 QTSSV
+16 QASGV
-21 FSKIKNSSAGMK
+21 FNKIKNSSAGMK

-42 VGVGMASFAKDA
+42 VGVGMASLAKEA

-64 WNRFGAAVNSTVGNW
+64 WNRFGAAVNSTGGNW
-79 EQQSGEIKKWVSNY
+79 EQQSTEIKKWVSNY
-93 SNAMGRSVGDTRSA
+93 SNAMGRSIGDTRSA
-107 MTALMAYGLSAK
+107 MTALMAYGLSSK

-198 TEADM
+198 TQADM
-203 NRINQALRS
+203 NRINQAITN

-246 KTILFSIGGLAAV
+246 KTILFSIGALAAV

-267 TTVVGAIQSLK
+267 TTVVGAVQSLK
-278 GAVTAVSSAMKI
+278 GAVSAVSSTMKVA
-290 GETVTTALT
+290 ETVTTALT

-304 ASAAKA
+304 AGAAKA
-310 GLTAEEISS
+310 GLTAEEIGS
-319 AAAHAGSTAAITAE
+319 AAAHAGSTATITAE
-333 AGATGIASTGF
+333 AGATGLASTGF
-344 WAMAAAELAALAPIV
+344 LAMAAAELAALAPII

-418 EFNLIKSIVMPILSA
+418 EFNLIKSIVMPIISA
-433 LGAAWSGFMGI
+433 VGAAWSGFMGM
-444 LGSGTSSDPVG
+444 LGSGTGSDPVG
-455 GLISSFGKLDNMIA
+455 GLISGFGKLDSMIS

-474 IKKLP
+474 IRKLP
-479 QALQQLPGKAKSAI
+479 QTLQQLPGKAKA
-493 AGVVSAFAQLVVKG
+493 AVMGMVTAFSSLVLKG
-507 AVYAGQLVVGFVNK
+507 AVYARQLVTRFVAN
-521 LRQLP
+521 LRSMP
-526 AKMRM
+526 ARVKMIFTRV
-531 LFTLALFVIRSWAL
+531 LFMIRVWAL
-545 QAVNNMKQSATKMV
+545 QTIAKMKQTGVKMV
-559 TGLVTKLRQIPAKI
+559 TGLVNRLRQLPSKVWHFISQIPHKI
-573 KMFLTLAL
+573 A
-581 FNIRSWAL
+581 
-589 QAAAKAKNAG
+589 
-599 HRILNG
+599 
-605 IVNYVKTIPAK
+605 
-616 VGHFMSQVPARIASA
+616 QV
-631 ASSAVSAATSL
+631 ASSAVSAAISL
-642 ATQVVTAVANGIKGV
+642 ATQVVNAVGNGIKGV
-657 AEKVYTEFM
+657 AQKVYTEFM
-666 KIPQKIKSSVSAAVQ
+666 NIPKKIKSAVSSAVQ

-727 VFRAGQGYAT
+727 VFRASQSYAT
-737 GLLQGF
+737 GLLNGF
-743 SKPVNT
+743 SKPVT
-749 NINGFRQAGQTYNS
+749 SNINGFRQAGQTYNN

-804 VMRNK
+804 SMKNSN
-809 DIRGAH
+809 IRGAH

>member
-1 MSMVEDILIRIKAQD
+1 MSMVEDILIRIKGED
-16 QTSSV
+16 QASGV
-21 FSKIKNSSAGMK
+21 FNKIKNSSAGMK

-42 VGVGMASFAKDA
+42 VGVGMASLAKEA

-64 WNRFGAAVNSTVGNW
+64 WNRFGAAVNSTGGNW
-79 EQQSGEIKKWVSNY
+79 EQQSTEIKKWVSNY
-93 SNAMGRSVGDTRSA
+93 SNAMGRSIGDTRSA

-198 TEADM
+198 TQADM
-203 NRINQALRS
+203 NRINQAITN

-246 KTILFSIGGLAAV
+246 KTILFSIGALAAV

-267 TTVVGAIQSLK
+267 TTVVGAVQSLK
-278 GAVTAVSSAMKI
+278 GAVSAVSSTMKVA
-290 GETVTTALT
+290 ETVTTALT

-304 ASAAKA
+304 AGAAKA
-310 GLTAEEISS
+310 GLTAEEIGS
-319 AAAHAGSTAAITAE
+319 AAAHAGSTATITAE
-333 AGATGIASTGF
+333 AGATGLASTGF
-344 WAMAAAELAALAPIV
+344 LAMAAAELAALAPII

-418 EFNLIKSIVMPILSA
+418 EFNLIKSIVMPIISA
-433 LGAAWSGFMGI
+433 VGAAWSGFMGM
-444 LGSGTSSDPVG
+444 LGSGTNSDPVG
-455 GLISSFGKLDNMIA
+455 GLISGFGKLDSMIS

-474 IKKLP
+474 IRKLP
-479 QALQQLPGKAKSAI
+479 QTLQQLPGKAKA
-493 AGVVSAFAQLVVKG
+493 AVMGMVTAFSSLVLKG
-507 AVYAGQLVVGFVNK
+507 AVYARQLVTRFVAN
-521 LRQLP
+521 LRSMP
-526 AKMRM
+526 ARVKMIFTRV
-531 LFTLALFVIRSWAL
+531 LFMIRVWAL
-545 QAVNNMKQSATKMV
+545 QTIAKMKQTGVKMV
-559 TGLVTKLRQIPAKI
+559 TGLVNHLRQLPSKVWHFISQIPHKI
-573 KMFLTLAL
+573 A
-581 FNIRSWAL
+581 
-589 QAAAKAKNAG
+589 
-599 HRILNG
+599 
-605 IVNYVKTIPAK
+605 
-616 VGHFMSQVPARIASA
+616 QV
-631 ASSAVSAATSL
+631 ASSAVSAAISL
-642 ATQVVTAVANGIKGV
+642 ATQVVNAVGNGIKGV
-657 AEKVYTEFM
+657 AQKVYTEFM
-666 KIPQKIKSSVSAAVQ
+666 NIPKKIKSAVSSAVQ

-727 VFRAGQGYAT
+727 VFRASQSYAT
-737 GLLQGF
+737 GLLNGF
-743 SKPVNT
+743 SKPVT
-749 NINGFRQAGQTYNS
+749 SNINGFRQAGQTYNN

-804 VMRNK
+804 SMKNSN
-809 DIRGAH
+809 IRGAH

>member
-1 MSMVEDILIRIKAQD
+1 MSMVEDILIRIKGED
-16 QTSSV
+16 QASGV
-21 FSKIKNSSAGMK
+21 FNKIKNSSAGMK

-42 VGVGMASFAKDA
+42 VGVGMASLAKEA

-64 WNRFGAAVNSTVGNW
+64 WNRFGAAVNSTGGNW
-79 EQQSGEIKKWVSNY
+79 EQQSTEIKKWVSNY
-93 SNAMGRSVGDTRSA
+93 SNAMGRSIGDTRSA

-198 TEADM
+198 TQADM
-203 NRINQALRS
+203 NRINQAITN

-238 FNNLPGPI
+238 FNSLPGPI

-267 TTVVGAIQSLK
+267 TTVVGAVQSLK
-278 GAVTAVSSAMKI
+278 GAVSAVSSTMKVA
-290 GETVTTALT
+290 ETVTTALT

-304 ASAAKA
+304 AGAAKA
-310 GLTAEEISS
+310 GLTAEEIGS
-319 AAAHAGSTAAITAE
+319 AAAHAGSTAMITAE
-333 AGATGIASTGF
+333 AGATGLASTGF
-344 WAMAAAELAALAPIV
+344 LAMAAAELAALAPII
-359 LVIAAIAAIIII
+359 LIIAAIAAIIII

-403 VGSKVVQGYLSALRA
+403 VGSKVVQGFLSALRQ
-418 EFNLIKSIVMPILSA
+418 EFNLIKSIVMPIISA
-433 LGAAWSGFMGI
+433 VGAAWSGFMGI
-444 LGSGTSSDPVG
+444 LGSGTGSDPVG
-455 GLISSFGKLDNMIA
+455 GLISGFGKLDSMIS

-474 IKKLP
+474 IRKLP
-479 QALQQLPGKAKSAI
+479 QTLQQLPGKAKA
-493 AGVVSAFAQLVVKG
+493 AVMGMVTAFSSLVLKG
-507 AVYAGQLVVGFVNK
+507 AVYARQLVTRFVAN
-521 LRQLP
+521 LRSMP
-526 AKMRM
+526 ARVKMI
-531 LFTLALFVIRSWAL
+531 FTRVLTMIRIWAL
-545 QAVNNMKQSATKMV
+545 QTIAKMKQTGVKMV
-559 TGLVTKLRQIPAKI
+559 TGLVNRLRQLPSKVWHFISQIPHKI
-573 KMFLTLAL
+573 A
-581 FNIRSWAL
+581 
-589 QAAAKAKNAG
+589 Q
-599 HRILNG
+599 
-605 IVNYVKTIPAK
+605 
-616 VGHFMSQVPARIASA
+616 A
-631 ASSAVSAATSL
+631 ASSAVSAAISL
-642 ATQVVTAVANGIKGV
+642 ATQVLNAVGNGIKGV
-657 AEKVYTEFM
+657 AQKVYTEFM
-666 KIPQKIKSSVSAAVQ
+666 NIPKKIKSAVSSAVQ

-727 VFRAGQGYAT
+727 VFRASQSYAT
-737 GLLQGF
+737 GLLSGF
-743 SKPVNT
+743 SKPVT
-749 NINGFRQAGQTYNS
+749 SNINGFRQAGQTYNN

-804 VMRNK
+804 SMKNSN
-809 DIRGAH
+809 IRGAH

>member
-1 MSMVEDILIRIKAQD
+1 MVEDILIRIKGED
-16 QTSSV
+16 QASGV
-21 FSKIKNSSAGMK
+21 FNKIKNSSAGMK

-42 VGVGMASFAKDA
+42 VGVGMAGLAKEA

-64 WNRFGAAVNSTVGNW
+64 WNRFGAAVNSTGGNW
-79 EQQSGEIKKWVSNY
+79 EQQSTEIKKWVSTY
-93 SNAMGRSVGDTRSA
+93 SNAMGRSIGDTRSA

-156 LKQLGINLDDYK
+156 LKQLGINLEDYK

-198 TEADM
+198 TQADM
-203 NRINQALRS
+203 NRINQAITN

-267 TTVVGAIQSLK
+267 TTVVGAVQSLK
-278 GAVTAVSSAMKI
+278 GAVSAVSSTMKVA
-290 GETVTTALT
+290 ETVTTALT

-304 ASAAKA
+304 AGAAKA

-333 AGATGIASTGF
+333 AGATGLASTGF
-344 WAMAAAELAALAPIV
+344 LAMAAAELAALAPII
-359 LVIAAIAAIIII
+359 LIIAAIAAIIII

-403 VGSKVVQGYLSALRA
+403 VGSKVVQGFLSALRA
-418 EFNLIKSIVMPILSA
+418 EFNLIKSIVMPIISA
-433 LGAAWSGFMGI
+433 VGAAWSGFMGI
-444 LGSGTSSDPVG
+444 LGSGTGSDPVG
-455 GLISSFGKLDNMIA
+455 GLISGFGKLDSMIS

-474 IKKLP
+474 IRKLP
-479 QALQQLPGKAKSAI
+479 QTLQQLPGKAKA
-493 AGVVSAFAQLVVKG
+493 AVMGMVTAFSSLVLKGALYARQLVTRFVANLRSMPARVKMIFTR
-507 AVYAGQLVVGFVNK
+507 V
-521 LRQLP
+521 
-526 AKMRM
+526 
-531 LFTLALFVIRSWAL
+531 LFMIRAWAL
-545 QAVNNMKQSATKMV
+545 QTIAKMKQTGVKMV
-559 TGLVTKLRQIPAKI
+559 TGLVNRLRQLPSKVWHFISQIPHKI
-573 KMFLTLAL
+573 A
-581 FNIRSWAL
+581 
-589 QAAAKAKNAG
+589 Q
-599 HRILNG
+599 
-605 IVNYVKTIPAK
+605 
-616 VGHFMSQVPARIASA
+616 A
-631 ASSAVSAATSL
+631 ASSAVSAAISL
-642 ATQVVTAVANGIKGV
+642 ATQVVNAVGNGIKGV
-657 AEKVYTEFM
+657 AQKVYTEFM
-666 KIPQKIKSSVSAAVQ
+666 NIPKKIKSAVSSAVQ

-727 VFRAGQGYAT
+727 VFRASQSYAT
-737 GLLQGF
+737 GLLSGF
-743 SKPVNT
+743 SKPVT
-749 NINGFRQAGQTYNS
+749 SNINGFRQAGQTYNN

-804 VMRNK
+804 SMKNSN
-809 DIRGAH
+809 IRGAH

>member
-1 MSMVEDILIRIKAQD
+1 MSMVEDILIRIKGED
-16 QTSSV
+16 QASGV
-21 FSKIKNSSAGMK
+21 FNKIKNSSAGMK

-42 VGVGMASFAKDA
+42 VGVGMASLAKEA

-64 WNRFGAAVNSTVGNW
+64 WNRFGAAVNSTGGNW
-79 EQQSGEIKKWVSNY
+79 EQQSTEIKKWVSNY
-93 SNAMGRSVGDTRSA
+93 SNAMGRSIGDTRSA

-156 LKQLGINLDDYK
+156 LKQLGINLEDYK

-198 TEADM
+198 TQADM
-203 NRINQALRS
+203 NRINQAITN

-238 FNNLPGPI
+238 FNSLPGPI

-267 TTVVGAIQSLK
+267 TTVVGAVQSLK
-278 GAVTAVSSAMKI
+278 GAVSAVSSTMKVA
-290 GETVTTALT
+290 ETVTTALT

-304 ASAAKA
+304 AGAAKA
-310 GLTAEEISS
+310 GLTAEEIGS

-333 AGATGIASTGF
+333 AGATGLASTGF
-344 WAMAAAELAALAPIV
+344 LAMAAAELAALAPII
-359 LVIAAIAAIIII
+359 LIIAAIAAIIII

-403 VGSKVVQGYLSALRA
+403 VGSKVVQGFLSALRQ
-418 EFNLIKSIVMPILSA
+418 EFNLIKSIVMPIISA
-433 LGAAWSGFMGI
+433 VGAAWSGFMGI
-444 LGSGTSSDPVG
+444 LGSGTGSDPVG
-455 GLISSFGKLDNMIA
+455 GLISGFGKLDSMIS

-474 IKKLP
+474 IRKLP
-479 QALQQLPGKAKSAI
+479 QTLQQLPGKAKA
-493 AGVVSAFAQLVVKG
+493 AVMGMVTAFSSFVLKG
-507 AVYAGQLVVGFVNK
+507 AVYARQLVTRFVAN
-521 LRQLP
+521 LRSMP
-526 AKMRM
+526 ARVKMI
-531 LFTLALFVIRSWAL
+531 FTRVLTMIRIWAL
-545 QAVNNMKQSATKMV
+545 QTIAKMKQTGVKMV
-559 TGLVTKLRQIPAKI
+559 TGLVNRLRQLPSKVWHFISQIPHKI
-573 KMFLTLAL
+573 A
-581 FNIRSWAL
+581 
-589 QAAAKAKNAG
+589 Q
-599 HRILNG
+599 
-605 IVNYVKTIPAK
+605 
-616 VGHFMSQVPARIASA
+616 A
-631 ASSAVSAATSL
+631 ASSAVSAAISL
-642 ATQVVTAVANGIKGV
+642 ATQVVNAVGNGIKGV
-657 AEKVYTEFM
+657 AQKVYTEFM
-666 KIPQKIKSSVSAAVQ
+666 NIPKKIKSAVSSAVQ

-727 VFRAGQGYAT
+727 VFRASQSYAT
-737 GLLQGF
+737 GLLSGF
-743 SKPVNT
+743 SKPVT
-749 NINGFRQAGQTYNS
+749 SNINGFRQAGQTYNN

-804 VMRNK
+804 SMKNSN
-809 DIRGAH
+809 IRGAH

>member
-1 MSMVEDILIRIKAQD
+1 MSMVEDILIKIKGED
-16 QTSSV
+16 QASGV
-21 FSKIKNSSAGMK
+21 FNKIKNSSAGMK

-42 VGVGMASFAKDA
+42 VGVGMASLAKEA

-64 WNRFGAAVNSTVGNW
+64 WNRFGAAVNSTGGNW
-79 EQQSGEIKKWVSNY
+79 EQQSTEIKKWVSNY
-93 SNAMGRSVGDTRSA
+93 SNSMGRSIGDTRSA

-156 LKQLGINLDDYK
+156 LKQLGINLEDYK

-190 ASSKYAGS
+190 ASNKYAGS
-198 TEADM
+198 TQADM
-203 NRINQALRS
+203 NRINQAITN

-246 KTILFSIGGLAAV
+246 KTILFSIGALAAV

-267 TTVVGAIQSLK
+267 TTIVGAVQSLK
-278 GAVTAVSSAMKI
+278 GAVSAVSSTMKVA
-290 GETVTTALT
+290 ETVTTALT

-304 ASAAKA
+304 AGAAKA
-310 GLTAEEISS
+310 GLTAEEIGS

-333 AGATGIASTGF
+333 AESTGLASTGF
-344 WAMAAAELAALAPIV
+344 LAMAAAELAALAPII
-359 LVIAAIAAIIII
+359 LIIAAIAAIIII

-418 EFNLIKSIVMPILSA
+418 EFNLIKSIVMPIISA
-433 LGAAWSGFMGI
+433 VGAAWSGFMGM
-444 LGSGTSSDPVG
+444 LGSGTGSDPVG
-455 GLISSFGKLDNMIA
+455 GLISGFGKLDSMIS

-474 IKKLP
+474 IRKLP
-479 QALQQLPGKAKSAI
+479 QTLQQLPGKAKA
-493 AGVVSAFAQLVVKG
+493 AVMGMVTAFSSLVLKG
-507 AVYAGQLVVGFVNK
+507 AVYARQLVTRFVAN
-521 LRQLP
+521 LRSMP
-526 AKMRM
+526 ARVKMIFTRV
-531 LFTLALFVIRSWAL
+531 LFMIRVWAL
-545 QAVNNMKQSATKMV
+545 QTIAKMKQTGVKMV
-559 TGLVTKLRQIPAKI
+559 TGLVNRLRQLPSKVWHFISQIPHKI
-573 KMFLTLAL
+573 A
-581 FNIRSWAL
+581 
-589 QAAAKAKNAG
+589 
-599 HRILNG
+599 
-605 IVNYVKTIPAK
+605 
-616 VGHFMSQVPARIASA
+616 QV
-631 ASSAVSAATSL
+631 ASSAVSAAISL
-642 ATQVVTAVANGIKGV
+642 ATQVVNAVGNGIKGV
-657 AEKVYTEFM
+657 AQKVYTEFM
-666 KIPQKIKSSVSAAVQ
+666 NIPKKIKSAVSSAVQ

-727 VFRAGQGYAT
+727 VFRASQGYAT
-737 GLLQGF
+737 DLLNGF
-743 SKPVNT
+743 SKPVT
-749 NINGFRQAGQTYNS
+749 SNINGFRQAGQTYNN
-763 PDYSRSTRSV
+763 PDYSRSSRSV

-797 NAIESLD
+797 NAIES
-804 VMRNK
+804 VE
-809 DIRGAH
+809 I

>member
-1 MSMVEDILIRIKAQD
+1 MSMVEDILIRIKGED
-16 QTSSV
+16 QASGV
-21 FSKIKNSSAGMK
+21 FNKIRNSSAGMK

-42 VGVGMASFAKDA
+42 VGVGMASLAKEA

-64 WNRFGAAVNSTVGNW
+64 WNRFGAAVNSTGGNW
-79 EQQSGEIKKWVSNY
+79 EQQSTEIKKWVSNY
-93 SNAMGRSVGDTRSA
+93 SNAMGRSIGDTRSA

-156 LKQLGINLDDYK
+156 LKQLGINLEDYK

-198 TEADM
+198 TQADM
-203 NRINQALRS
+203 NRINQAITN

-238 FNNLPGPI
+238 FNSLPGPI

-267 TTVVGAIQSLK
+267 TTVVGAVQSLK
-278 GAVTAVSSAMKI
+278 GAVSAVSSTMKVA
-290 GETVTTALT
+290 ETVTTALT

-304 ASAAKA
+304 AGAAKA

-333 AGATGIASTGF
+333 AGATGLASTGF
-344 WAMAAAELAALAPIV
+344 LAMAAAELAALAPII
-359 LVIAAIAAIIII
+359 LIIAAIAAIIII

-403 VGSKVVQGYLSALRA
+403 VGSKVVQGFLSALRQ
-418 EFNLIKSIVMPILSA
+418 EFNLIKSIVMPIISA
-433 LGAAWSGFMGI
+433 VGAAWSGFMGI
-444 LGSGTSSDPVG
+444 LGSGTGSDPVG
-455 GLISSFGKLDNMIA
+455 GLISGFGKLDSMIS

-474 IKKLP
+474 IRKLP
-479 QALQQLPGKAKSAI
+479 QTLQQLPGKAKA
-493 AGVVSAFAQLVVKG
+493 AVMGMVTAFSSLVLKG
-507 AVYAGQLVVGFVNK
+507 AVYARQLVTRFVAN
-521 LRQLP
+521 LRSMP
-526 AKMRM
+526 ARVKMI
-531 LFTLALFVIRSWAL
+531 FTRVLTMIRIWAL
-545 QAVNNMKQSATKMV
+545 QTIAKMKQTGVKMV
-559 TGLVTKLRQIPAKI
+559 TGLVNRLRQLPSKVWHFISQIPHKI
-573 KMFLTLAL
+573 A
-581 FNIRSWAL
+581 
-589 QAAAKAKNAG
+589 Q
-599 HRILNG
+599 
-605 IVNYVKTIPAK
+605 
-616 VGHFMSQVPARIASA
+616 A
-631 ASSAVSAATSL
+631 ASSAVSAAISL
-642 ATQVVTAVANGIKGV
+642 ATQVVNAVGNGIKGV
-657 AEKVYTEFM
+657 AQKVYTEFM
-666 KIPQKIKSSVSAAVQ
+666 NIPKKIKSAVSSAVQ

-727 VFRAGQGYAT
+727 VFRASQSYAT
-737 GLLQGF
+737 GLLSGF
-743 SKPVNT
+743 SKPVT
-749 NINGFRQAGQTYNS
+749 SNINGFRQAGQTYNN

-804 VMRNK
+804 SMKNSN
-809 DIRGAH
+809 IRGAH

>member
-1 MSMVEDILIRIKAQD
+1 MSMVEDILIRIKGED
-16 QTSSV
+16 QASGV
-21 FSKIKNSSAGMK
+21 FNKIKNSSAGMK

-42 VGVGMASFAKDA
+42 VGVGMAGLAKEA

-64 WNRFGAAVNSTVGNW
+64 WNRFGAAVNSTGGNW
-79 EQQSGEIKKWVSNY
+79 EQQSTEIKKWVSNY
-93 SNAMGRSVGDTRSA
+93 SNAMGRSIGDTRSA

-156 LKQLGINLDDYK
+156 LKQLGINLEDYK

-198 TEADM
+198 TQADM
-203 NRINQALRS
+203 NRINQAITN

-267 TTVVGAIQSLK
+267 TTVVGAVQSLK
-278 GAVTAVSSAMKI
+278 GAVSAVSSTMKVA
-290 GETVTTALT
+290 ETVTTALT

-304 ASAAKA
+304 AGAAKA
-310 GLTAEEISS
+310 GLTAEEIGS

-333 AGATGIASTGF
+333 AGATGLASTGF
-344 WAMAAAELAALAPIV
+344 LAMAAAELAALAPII
-359 LVIAAIAAIIII
+359 LIIAAIAAIIII

-403 VGSKVVQGYLSALRA
+403 VGSKVVQGFLSALRA
-418 EFNLIKSIVMPILSA
+418 EFNLIKSIVMPIISA
-433 LGAAWSGFMGI
+433 VGAAWSGFMGI
-444 LGSGTSSDPVG
+444 LGSGTGSDPVG
-455 GLISSFGKLDNMIA
+455 GLISGFGKLDSMIS

-474 IKKLP
+474 IRKLP
-479 QALQQLPGKAKSAI
+479 QTLQQLPGKAKA
-493 AGVVSAFAQLVVKG
+493 AVMGMVTAFSSLVLKGALYARQLVTRFVANLRSMPARVKMIFTR
-507 AVYAGQLVVGFVNK
+507 V
-521 LRQLP
+521 
-526 AKMRM
+526 
-531 LFTLALFVIRSWAL
+531 LFMIRAWAL
-545 QAVNNMKQSATKMV
+545 QTIAKMKQTGVKMV
-559 TGLVTKLRQIPAKI
+559 TGLVNRLRQLPSKVWHFISQIPHKI
-573 KMFLTLAL
+573 A
-581 FNIRSWAL
+581 
-589 QAAAKAKNAG
+589 Q
-599 HRILNG
+599 
-605 IVNYVKTIPAK
+605 
-616 VGHFMSQVPARIASA
+616 A
-631 ASSAVSAATSL
+631 ASSAVSAAISL
-642 ATQVVTAVANGIKGV
+642 ATQVVNAVGNGIKGV
-657 AEKVYTEFM
+657 AQKVYTEFM
-666 KIPQKIKSSVSAAVQ
+666 NIPKKIKSAVSSAVQ

-727 VFRAGQGYAT
+727 VFRASQSYAT
-737 GLLQGF
+737 GLLSGF
-743 SKPVNT
+743 SKPVT
-749 NINGFRQAGQTYNS
+749 SNINGFRQAGQTYNN

-804 VMRNK
+804 SMKNSN
-809 DIRGAH
+809 IRGAH

>member
-1 MSMVEDILIRIKAQD
+1 MSMVEDILIRIKGED
-16 QTSSV
+16 QASGV
-21 FSKIKNSSAGMK
+21 FNKIKNSSAGMK

-42 VGVGMASFAKDA
+42 VGVGMASLAKEA

-64 WNRFGAAVNSTVGNW
+64 WNRFGAAVNSTGGNW
-79 EQQSGEIKKWVSNY
+79 EQQSTEIKKWVSNY
-93 SNAMGRSVGDTRSA
+93 SNAMGRSIGDTRSA

-198 TEADM
+198 TQADM
-203 NRINQALRS
+203 NRINQAITN

-267 TTVVGAIQSLK
+267 TTVVGAVQSLK
-278 GAVTAVSSAMKI
+278 GAVSAVSSTMKVA
-290 GETVTTALT
+290 ETVTTALT

-304 ASAAKA
+304 TAAAKA

-333 AGATGIASTGF
+333 AGATGLASTGF
-344 WAMAAAELAALAPIV
+344 LAMAAAELTALAPII
-359 LVIAAIAAIIII
+359 LIIAAIAAIIII

-403 VGSKVVQGYLSALRA
+403 VGSKVVQGYLSALRQ
-418 EFNLIKSIVMPILSA
+418 EFNLIKSIVMPIISA
-433 LGAAWSGFMGI
+433 VGAAWSGFMGM
-444 LGSGTSSDPVG
+444 LGSGTNSDPVG
-455 GLISSFGKLDNMIA
+455 GLISGFGKLDNMIS

-474 IKKLP
+474 IRKLP
-479 QALQQLPGKAKSAI
+479 QTLQQLPGKAKA
-493 AGVVSAFAQLVVKG
+493 AVMGMVTAFSSLVLKG
-507 AVYAGQLVVGFVNK
+507 AVYARQLVTRFVAN
-521 LRQLP
+521 LRSMP
-526 AKMRM
+526 ARVKMI
-531 LFTLALFVIRSWAL
+531 FTRVLTMIRIWAL
-545 QAVNNMKQSATKMV
+545 QTIAKMKQTGVKMV
-559 TGLVTKLRQIPAKI
+559 TGLVNRLRPLPSKVWHFISQIPHKI
-573 KMFLTLAL
+573 A
-581 FNIRSWAL
+581 
-589 QAAAKAKNAG
+589 
-599 HRILNG
+599 
-605 IVNYVKTIPAK
+605 
-616 VGHFMSQVPARIASA
+616 QV
-631 ASSAVSAATSL
+631 ASSAVSAAISL
-642 ATQVVTAVANGIKGV
+642 ATQVVNAVGNGIKGV
-657 AEKVYTEFM
+657 AQKVYTEFM
-666 KIPQKIKSSVSAAVQ
+666 NIPKKIKSAVSSAVQ

-691 NAVLKALH
+691 NAVLNALH

-727 VFRAGQGYAT
+727 VFRASQSYAT
-737 GLLQGF
+737 GLLSGF
-743 SKPVNT
+743 SKPVT
-749 NINGFRQAGQTYNS
+749 SNINGFRQAGQTYNN

-804 VMRNK
+804 SMKNSN
-809 DIRGAH
+809 IRGAH

>member
-1 MSMVEDILIRIKAQD
+1 MSMVEDILIRIKGED
-16 QTSSV
+16 QASGV
-21 FSKIKNSSAGMK
+21 FNKIRNSSAGMK

-42 VGVGMASFAKDA
+42 VGVGMASLAKEA

-64 WNRFGAAVNSTVGNW
+64 WNRFGAAVNSTGGNW
-79 EQQSGEIKKWVSNY
+79 EQQSTEIKKWVSNY
-93 SNAMGRSVGDTRSA
+93 SNAMGRSIGDTRSA

-156 LKQLGINLDDYK
+156 LKQLGINLEDYK

-198 TEADM
+198 TQADM
-203 NRINQALRS
+203 NRINQAITN

-267 TTVVGAIQSLK
+267 TTVVGAVQSLK
-278 GAVTAVSSAMKI
+278 GAVSAVSSTMKVA
-290 GETVTTALT
+290 ETVTTALT

-304 ASAAKA
+304 AGAAKA

-333 AGATGIASTGF
+333 AGATGLASTGF
-344 WAMAAAELAALAPIV
+344 LAMAAAELAALAPII
-359 LVIAAIAAIIII
+359 LIIAAIAAIIII

-403 VGSKVVQGYLSALRA
+403 VGSKVVQGFLSALRQ
-418 EFNLIKSIVMPILSA
+418 EFNLIKSIVMPIISA
-433 LGAAWSGFMGI
+433 VSAAWSGFMGI
-444 LGSGTSSDPVG
+444 LGSGTGSDPVG
-455 GLISSFGKLDNMIA
+455 GLISGFGKLDSMIS

-474 IKKLP
+474 IRKLP
-479 QALQQLPGKAKSAI
+479 QTLQQLPGKAKA
-493 AGVVSAFAQLVVKG
+493 AVMGMVTAFSSLVLKGALYARQLVTRFVANLRSMPARVK
-507 AVYAGQLVVGFVNK
+507 
-521 LRQLP
+521 
-526 AKMRM
+526 MI
-531 LFTLALFVIRSWAL
+531 FTRVLTMIRIWAL
-545 QAVNNMKQSATKMV
+545 QTIAKMKQTGVKMV
-559 TGLVTKLRQIPAKI
+559 TGLVNRLRQLPSKVWHFISQIPHKI
-573 KMFLTLAL
+573 A
-581 FNIRSWAL
+581 
-589 QAAAKAKNAG
+589 Q
-599 HRILNG
+599 
-605 IVNYVKTIPAK
+605 
-616 VGHFMSQVPARIASA
+616 A
-631 ASSAVSAATSL
+631 ASSAVSAAISL
-642 ATQVVTAVANGIKGV
+642 ATQVVNAVGNGIKGV
-657 AEKVYTEFM
+657 AQKVYTEFM
-666 KIPQKIKSSVSAAVQ
+666 NIPKKIKSAVSSAVQ
-681 AATSFGSDIK
+681 AATNFGSDIK

-727 VFRAGQGYAT
+727 VFRASQSYAT
-737 GLLQGF
+737 GLLSGF
-743 SKPVNT
+743 SKPVT
-749 NINGFRQAGQTYNS
+749 SNINGFRQAGQTYNN

-785 NLSPNECKAIVI
+785 NLSPTECKAIVI

-804 VMRNK
+804 SMKNNN
-809 DIRGAH
+809 IRGAH

>member
-1 MSMVEDILIRIKAQD
+1 MSMVEDILIRIKGED
-16 QTSSV
+16 QASGV
-21 FSKIKNSSAGMK
+21 FNKIKNSSAGMK

-42 VGVGMASFAKDA
+42 VGVGMASLAKEA

-64 WNRFGAAVNSTVGNW
+64 WNRFGAAVNSTGGNW
-79 EQQSGEIKKWVSNY
+79 EQQSTEIKKWVSNY
-93 SNAMGRSVGDTRSA
+93 SNAMGRSIGDTRSA

-156 LKQLGINLDDYK
+156 LKQLGINLEDYK

-198 TEADM
+198 TQADM
-203 NRINQALRS
+203 NRINQAITN

-238 FNNLPGPI
+238 FNSLPGPI

-267 TTVVGAIQSLK
+267 TTVVGAVQSLK
-278 GAVTAVSSAMKI
+278 GAVSAVSSTMKVA
-290 GETVTTALT
+290 ETVTTALT

-304 ASAAKA
+304 AGAAKA
-310 GLTAEEISS
+310 GLTAEEIGS

-333 AGATGIASTGF
+333 AGATGLASTGF
-344 WAMAAAELAALAPIV
+344 LAMAAAELAALAPII
-359 LVIAAIAAIIII
+359 LIIAAIAAIIII

-403 VGSKVVQGYLSALRA
+403 VGSKVVQGYLSALRQ
-418 EFNLIKSIVMPILSA
+418 EFNLIKSIVMPIISA
-433 LGAAWSGFMGI
+433 VGAAWSGFMGM
-444 LGSGTSSDPVG
+444 LGSGTGSDPVG
-455 GLISSFGKLDNMIA
+455 GLISGFGKLDNMIS

-474 IKKLP
+474 IRKLP
-479 QALQQLPGKAKSAI
+479 QTLQQLPGKAKA
-493 AGVVSAFAQLVVKG
+493 AVMGMVTAFSSLVLKG
-507 AVYAGQLVVGFVNK
+507 AVYARQLVTRFVAN
-521 LRQLP
+521 LRSMP
-526 AKMRM
+526 ARVKMI
-531 LFTLALFVIRSWAL
+531 FTRVLTMIRIWAL
-545 QAVNNMKQSATKMV
+545 QTIAKMKQTGVKMV
-559 TGLVTKLRQIPAKI
+559 TGLVNRLRQLPSKVWHFISQIPHKI
-573 KMFLTLAL
+573 A
-581 FNIRSWAL
+581 
-589 QAAAKAKNAG
+589 Q
-599 HRILNG
+599 
-605 IVNYVKTIPAK
+605 
-616 VGHFMSQVPARIASA
+616 A
-631 ASSAVSAATSL
+631 ASSAVSAAISL
-642 ATQVVTAVANGIKGV
+642 ATQVVNAVGNGIKGV
-657 AEKVYTEFM
+657 AQKVYTEFM
-666 KIPQKIKSSVSAAVQ
+666 NIPKKIKSAVSSAVQ

-727 VFRAGQGYAT
+727 VFRASQSYAT
-737 GLLQGF
+737 GLLSGF
-743 SKPVNT
+743 SKPVT
-749 NINGFRQAGQTYNS
+749 SNINGFRQAGQTYNN

-804 VMRNK
+804 SMKNSN
-809 DIRGAH
+809 IRGAH

>member
-1 MSMVEDILIRIKAQD
+1 MSMVEDILIRIKGED
-16 QTSSV
+16 QASGV
-21 FSKIKNSSAGMK
+21 FNKIRNSSAGMK

-42 VGVGMASFAKDA
+42 VGVGMASLAKEA

-64 WNRFGAAVNSTVGNW
+64 WNRFGAAVNSTGGNW
-79 EQQSGEIKKWVSNY
+79 EQQSTEIKKWVSNY
-93 SNAMGRSVGDTRSA
+93 SNAMGRSIGDTRSA

-156 LKQLGINLDDYK
+156 LKQLGINLEDYK

-198 TEADM
+198 TQADM
-203 NRINQALRS
+203 NRINQAITN

-267 TTVVGAIQSLK
+267 TTVVGAVQSLK
-278 GAVTAVSSAMKI
+278 GAVSAVSSTMKVA
-290 GETVTTALT
+290 ETVTTALT

-304 ASAAKA
+304 AGAAKA
-310 GLTAEEISS
+310 GLTAEEIGS

-333 AGATGIASTGF
+333 AGATGLASTGF
-344 WAMAAAELAALAPIV
+344 LAMAAAELAALAPII
-359 LVIAAIAAIIII
+359 LIIAAIAAIIII

-403 VGSKVVQGYLSALRA
+403 VGSKVVQGFLSALRQ
-418 EFNLIKSIVMPILSA
+418 EFNLIKSIVMPIISA
-433 LGAAWSGFMGI
+433 VGAAWSGFMGI
-444 LGSGTSSDPVG
+444 LGSGTGSDPVG
-455 GLISSFGKLDNMIA
+455 GLISGFGKLDSMIS

-474 IKKLP
+474 IRKLP
-479 QALQQLPGKAKSAI
+479 QTLQQLPGKAKA
-493 AGVVSAFAQLVVKG
+493 AVMGMVTAFSSLVLKG
-507 AVYAGQLVVGFVNK
+507 AVYARQLVTRFVAN
-521 LRQLP
+521 LRSMP
-526 AKMRM
+526 ARVKMI
-531 LFTLALFVIRSWAL
+531 FIRVLTMIRIWAL
-545 QAVNNMKQSATKMV
+545 QTIAKMKQTGVKMV
-559 TGLVTKLRQIPAKI
+559 TGLVNRLRQLPSKVWHFISQIPHKI
-573 KMFLTLAL
+573 A
-581 FNIRSWAL
+581 
-589 QAAAKAKNAG
+589 Q
-599 HRILNG
+599 
-605 IVNYVKTIPAK
+605 
-616 VGHFMSQVPARIASA
+616 A
-631 ASSAVSAATSL
+631 ASSAVSAAISL
-642 ATQVVTAVANGIKGV
+642 ATQVVNAVGNGIKGV
-657 AEKVYTEFM
+657 AQKVYTEFM
-666 KIPQKIKSSVSAAVQ
+666 NIPKKIKSAVSSAVQ

-727 VFRAGQGYAT
+727 VFRASQSYAT
-737 GLLQGF
+737 GLLSGF
-743 SKPVNT
+743 SKPVT
-749 NINGFRQAGQTYNS
+749 SNINGFRQAGQTYNN

-804 VMRNK
+804 SMKNSN
-809 DIRGAH
+809 IRGAH

>member
-1 MSMVEDILIRIKAQD
+1 MSMVEDILIRIKGED
-16 QTSSV
+16 QASGV
-21 FSKIKNSSAGMK
+21 FNKIKNSSAGMK

-42 VGVGMASFAKDA
+42 VGVGMASLAKEA

-64 WNRFGAAVNSTVGNW
+64 WNRFGAAVNSTGGNW
-79 EQQSGEIKKWVSNY
+79 EQQSTEIKKWVSNY
-93 SNAMGRSVGDTRSA
+93 SNAMGRSIGDTRSA
-107 MTALMAYGLSAK
+107 MTALMTYGLSAK

-198 TEADM
+198 TQADM
-203 NRINQALRS
+203 NRINQAITN

-246 KTILFSIGGLAAV
+246 KTILFSIGALAAV

-267 TTVVGAIQSLK
+267 TTVVGAVQSLK
-278 GAVTAVSSAMKI
+278 GAVSAVSSTMKVA
-290 GETVTTALT
+290 ETVTTALT

-304 ASAAKA
+304 AGAAKA
-310 GLTAEEISS
+310 GLTAEEIGS

-333 AGATGIASTGF
+333 AGATGLASTGF
-344 WAMAAAELAALAPIV
+344 LAMAAAELTALAPII
-359 LVIAAIAAIIII
+359 LIIAAIAAIIII

-418 EFNLIKSIVMPILSA
+418 EFNLIKSIVMPIISA
-433 LGAAWSGFMGI
+433 VGAAWSGFMGM
-444 LGSGTSSDPVG
+444 LGSGTNSDPVG
-455 GLISSFGKLDNMIA
+455 GLISGFGKLDSMIS

-474 IKKLP
+474 IRKLP
-479 QALQQLPGKAKSAI
+479 QTLQQLPGKAKA
-493 AGVVSAFAQLVVKG
+493 AVMGMVTAFSSLVLKG
-507 AVYAGQLVVGFVNK
+507 AVYARQLVTRFVAN
-521 LRQLP
+521 LRSMP
-526 AKMRM
+526 ARVKMI
-531 LFTLALFVIRSWAL
+531 FTRVLTMIRIWAL
-545 QAVNNMKQSATKMV
+545 QTIAKMKQTGVKMV
-559 TGLVTKLRQIPAKI
+559 TGLVNRLRQLPTKVWHFISQIPHKI
-573 KMFLTLAL
+573 A
-581 FNIRSWAL
+581 
-589 QAAAKAKNAG
+589 
-599 HRILNG
+599 
-605 IVNYVKTIPAK
+605 
-616 VGHFMSQVPARIASA
+616 QV
-631 ASSAVSAATSL
+631 ASSAVSAAISL
-642 ATQVVTAVANGIKGV
+642 ATQVVNAVGNGIKGV
-657 AEKVYTEFM
+657 AQKVYTEFM
-666 KIPQKIKSSVSAAVQ
+666 NIPKKIKSAVSSAVQ

-727 VFRAGQGYAT
+727 VFRASQGYAT
-737 GLLQGF
+737 GLLNGF
-743 SKPVNT
+743 SKPVT
-749 NINGFRQAGQTYNS
+749 SNINGFRQAGQTYNN
-763 PDYSRSTRSV
+763 PDYSRSSRSV

-804 VMRNK
+804 SMKNSN
-809 DIRGAH
+809 IRGAH

>member
-1 MSMVEDILIRIKAQD
+1 MSMVEDILIRIKGED
-16 QTSSV
+16 QASGV
-21 FSKIKNSSAGMK
+21 FNKIKNSSAGMK

-42 VGVGMASFAKDA
+42 VGVGMAGLAKEA

-64 WNRFGAAVNSTVGNW
+64 WNRFGAAVNSTGGNW
-79 EQQSGEIKKWVSNY
+79 EQQSTEIKKWVSNY
-93 SNAMGRSVGDTRSA
+93 SNAMGRSIGDTRSA

-156 LKQLGINLDDYK
+156 LKQLGINLEDYK

-198 TEADM
+198 TQADM
-203 NRINQALRS
+203 NRINQAITN

-238 FNNLPGPI
+238 FNSLPGPI

-267 TTVVGAIQSLK
+267 TTVVGAVQSLK
-278 GAVTAVSSAMKI
+278 GAVSAVSSTMKVA
-290 GETVTTALT
+290 ETVTTALT

-304 ASAAKA
+304 AGAAKA

-333 AGATGIASTGF
+333 AGATGLASTGF
-344 WAMAAAELAALAPIV
+344 LAMAAAELAALAPII
-359 LVIAAIAAIIII
+359 LIIAAIAAIIII

-403 VGSKVVQGYLSALRA
+403 VGSKVVQGFLSALRQ
-418 EFNLIKSIVMPILSA
+418 EFNLIKSIVMPIISA
-433 LGAAWSGFMGI
+433 VGAAWSGFMGI
-444 LGSGTSSDPVG
+444 LGSGTGSDPVG
-455 GLISSFGKLDNMIA
+455 GLISGFGKLDSMIS

-474 IKKLP
+474 IRKLP
-479 QALQQLPGKAKSAI
+479 QTLQQLPGKAKA
-493 AGVVSAFAQLVVKG
+493 AVMGMVTAFSSLVLKGALYARQLVTRFVANLRSMPARVK
-507 AVYAGQLVVGFVNK
+507 
-521 LRQLP
+521 
-526 AKMRM
+526 MI
-531 LFTLALFVIRSWAL
+531 FTRVLTMIRIWAL
-545 QAVNNMKQSATKMV
+545 QTIAKMKQTGVKMV
-559 TGLVTKLRQIPAKI
+559 TGLVNRLRQLPSKVWHFISQIPHKI
-573 KMFLTLAL
+573 A
-581 FNIRSWAL
+581 
-589 QAAAKAKNAG
+589 Q
-599 HRILNG
+599 
-605 IVNYVKTIPAK
+605 
-616 VGHFMSQVPARIASA
+616 A
-631 ASSAVSAATSL
+631 ASSAVSAAISL
-642 ATQVVTAVANGIKGV
+642 ATQVVNAVGNGIKGV
-657 AEKVYTEFM
+657 AQKVYTEFM
-666 KIPQKIKSSVSAAVQ
+666 NIPKKIKSAVSSAVQ

-727 VFRAGQGYAT
+727 VFRASQSYAT
-737 GLLQGF
+737 GLLSGF
-743 SKPVNT
+743 SKPVT
-749 NINGFRQAGQTYNS
+749 SNINGFRQAGQTYNN

-804 VMRNK
+804 SMKNSN
-809 DIRGAH
+809 IRGAH

>member
-1 MSMVEDILIRIKAQD
+1 MSMVEDILIRIKGED
-16 QTSSV
+16 QASGV
-21 FSKIKNSSAGMK
+21 FNKIRNSSAGMK

-42 VGVGMASFAKDA
+42 VGVGMASLAKEA

-64 WNRFGAAVNSTVGNW
+64 WNRFGAAVNSTGGNW
-79 EQQSGEIKKWVSNY
+79 EQQSTEIKKWVSNY
-93 SNAMGRSVGDTRSA
+93 SNAMGRSIGDTRSA

-156 LKQLGINLDDYK
+156 LKQLGINLEDYK

-198 TEADM
+198 TQADM
-203 NRINQALRS
+203 NRINQAITN

-267 TTVVGAIQSLK
+267 TTVVGAVQSLK
-278 GAVTAVSSAMKI
+278 GAVSAVSSTMKVA
-290 GETVTTALT
+290 ETVTTALT

-304 ASAAKA
+304 AGAAKA

-333 AGATGIASTGF
+333 AGATGLASTGF
-344 WAMAAAELAALAPIV
+344 LAMAAAELAALAPII
-359 LVIAAIAAIIII
+359 LIIAAIAAIIII

-403 VGSKVVQGYLSALRA
+403 VGSKVVQGFLSALRQ
-418 EFNLIKSIVMPILSA
+418 EFNLIKSIVMPIISA
-433 LGAAWSGFMGI
+433 VSAAWSGFMGI
-444 LGSGTSSDPVG
+444 LGSGTGSDPVG
-455 GLISSFGKLDNMIA
+455 GLISGFGKLDSMIS

-474 IKKLP
+474 IRKLP
-479 QALQQLPGKAKSAI
+479 QTLQQLPGKAKA
-493 AGVVSAFAQLVVKG
+493 AVMGMVTAFSSLVLKGALYARQLVTRFVANLRSMPARVK
-507 AVYAGQLVVGFVNK
+507 
-521 LRQLP
+521 
-526 AKMRM
+526 MI
-531 LFTLALFVIRSWAL
+531 FTRVLTMIRIWAL
-545 QAVNNMKQSATKMV
+545 QTIAKMKQTGVKMV
-559 TGLVTKLRQIPAKI
+559 TGLVNRLRQLPSKVWHFISQIPHKI
-573 KMFLTLAL
+573 A
-581 FNIRSWAL
+581 
-589 QAAAKAKNAG
+589 Q
-599 HRILNG
+599 
-605 IVNYVKTIPAK
+605 
-616 VGHFMSQVPARIASA
+616 A
-631 ASSAVSAATSL
+631 ASSAVSAAISL
-642 ATQVVTAVANGIKGV
+642 ATQVVNAVGNGIKGV
-657 AEKVYTEFM
+657 AQKVYTEFM
-666 KIPQKIKSSVSAAVQ
+666 NIPKKIKSAVSSAVQ

-727 VFRAGQGYAT
+727 VFRASQSYAT
-737 GLLQGF
+737 GLLSGF
-743 SKPVNT
+743 SKPVT
-749 NINGFRQAGQTYNS
+749 SNINGFRQAGQTYNN

-804 VMRNK
+804 SMKNNN
-809 DIRGAH
+809 IRGAH

>member
-1 MSMVEDILIRIKAQD
+1 MSMVEDILIRIKGED
-16 QTSSV
+16 QASGV
-21 FSKIKNSSAGMK
+21 FNKIKNSSAGMK

-42 VGVGMASFAKDA
+42 VGVGMASLAKEA

-64 WNRFGAAVNSTVGNW
+64 WDRFGAAVNSTGGNW
-79 EQQSGEIKKWVSNY
+79 EQQSTEIKKWVSNY
-93 SNAMGRSVGDTRSA
+93 SNSMGRSIGDTRSA

-198 TEADM
+198 TQADT
-203 NRINQALRS
+203 NRINQALQS

-267 TTVVGAIQSLK
+267 TTVVGAVQSLK
-278 GAVTAVSSAMKI
+278 GAVSAVSSTMKVA
-290 GETVTTALT
+290 ETVTTALT

-304 ASAAKA
+304 SGAAKA
-310 GLTAEEISS
+310 GLTAEEIGS

-333 AGATGIASTGF
+333 AGSTGLASTGF
-344 WAMAAAELAALAPIV
+344 LAMAAAELAALAPII

-371 IEQLGEY
+371 IKQLGEH

-418 EFNLIKSIVMPILSA
+418 EFNLIKSIVMPIISA
-433 LGAAWSGFMGI
+433 VGAAWSGFMGI
-444 LGSGTSSDPVG
+444 LGSGTGSDPVG
-455 GLISSFGKLDNMIA
+455 GLISGFGKLDNMIS

-474 IKKLP
+474 IRKLP
-479 QALQQLPGKAKSAI
+479 QTLQQLPGKAKA
-493 AGVVSAFAQLVVKG
+493 AVMGMVTAFSSLVLKGALYARQLVTRFVANLRTMPARVK
-507 AVYAGQLVVGFVNK
+507 
-521 LRQLP
+521 
-526 AKMRM
+526 MI
-531 LFTLALFVIRSWAL
+531 FTRVLTMIRIWAL
-545 QAVNNMKQSATKMV
+545 QTIAKMKQTGVKMV
-559 TGLVTKLRQIPAKI
+559 TGLVNRLRQLPSKVWHFISQIPHKI
-573 KMFLTLAL
+573 A
-581 FNIRSWAL
+581 
-589 QAAAKAKNAG
+589 Q
-599 HRILNG
+599 
-605 IVNYVKTIPAK
+605 
-616 VGHFMSQVPARIASA
+616 A
-631 ASSAVSAATSL
+631 ASSAVSAAISL
-642 ATQVVTAVANGIKGV
+642 ATQVVNAVGNGIKGV
-657 AEKVYTEFM
+657 AQKVYTEFM
-666 KIPQKIKSSVSAAVQ
+666 NIPKKIKSAVSSAVQ

-727 VFRAGQGYAT
+727 VFRASQSYAT
-737 GLLQGF
+737 GLLNGF
-743 SKPVNT
+743 SKPVT
-749 NINGFRQAGQTYNS
+749 SNINGFRQAGQTYNN
-763 PDYSRSTRSV
+763 PDYSRSTRSI

-804 VMRNK
+804 SMKNSN
-809 DIRGAH
+809 IRGAH

>member
-1 MSMVEDILIRIKAQD
+1 MSMVEDILIRIKGED
-16 QTSSV
+16 QASGV
-21 FSKIKNSSAGMK
+21 FNKIKNSSAGMK

-42 VGVGMASFAKDA
+42 VGVGMASLAKEA

-64 WNRFGAAVNSTVGNW
+64 WNRFGAAVNSTGGNW
-79 EQQSGEIKKWVSNY
+79 EQQSTEIKKWVSNY
-93 SNAMGRSVGDTRSA
+93 SNAMGRSIGDTRSA

-198 TEADM
+198 TQADM
-203 NRINQALRS
+203 NRINQAITN

-246 KTILFSIGGLAAV
+246 KTILFSIGALAAV

-267 TTVVGAIQSLK
+267 TTVVGAVQSLK
-278 GAVTAVSSAMKI
+278 GAVSAVSSTMKVA
-290 GETVTTALT
+290 ETVTTALT

-304 ASAAKA
+304 AGAAKA
-310 GLTAEEISS
+310 GLTAEEIGS

-333 AGATGIASTGF
+333 AGATGLASTGF
-344 WAMAAAELAALAPIV
+344 LAMAAAELAALAPII

-418 EFNLIKSIVMPILSA
+418 EFNLIKSIVMPIISA
-433 LGAAWSGFMGI
+433 VGAAWSGFMGM
-444 LGSGTSSDPVG
+444 LGSGTNSDPVG
-455 GLISSFGKLDNMIA
+455 GLISGFGKLDSMIS

-474 IKKLP
+474 IRKLP
-479 QALQQLPGKAKSAI
+479 QTLQQLPGKAKA
-493 AGVVSAFAQLVVKG
+493 AVMGMVTAFSSLVLKG
-507 AVYAGQLVVGFVNK
+507 AVYARQLVTRFVAN
-521 LRQLP
+521 LRSMP
-526 AKMRM
+526 ARVKMI
-531 LFTLALFVIRSWAL
+531 FTRVLTMIRIWAL
-545 QAVNNMKQSATKMV
+545 QTIAKMKQTGVKMV
-559 TGLVTKLRQIPAKI
+559 TGLVNRLRQLPTKVWHFISQIPHKI
-573 KMFLTLAL
+573 A
-581 FNIRSWAL
+581 
-589 QAAAKAKNAG
+589 
-599 HRILNG
+599 
-605 IVNYVKTIPAK
+605 
-616 VGHFMSQVPARIASA
+616 QV
-631 ASSAVSAATSL
+631 ASSAVSAAISL
-642 ATQVVTAVANGIKGV
+642 ATQVVNAVGNGIKGV
-657 AEKVYTEFM
+657 AQKVYTEFM
-666 KIPQKIKSSVSAAVQ
+666 NIPKKIKSAVSSAVQ

-727 VFRAGQGYAT
+727 VFRASQSYAT
-737 GLLQGF
+737 GLLNGF
-743 SKPVNT
+743 SKPVT
-749 NINGFRQAGQTYNS
+749 SNIHGFRQAGQTYNN

-773 VFREGSIQINAN
+773 VFHEGSIQINAN

-804 VMRNK
+804 SMKNSN
-809 DIRGAH
+809 IRGAH

>member
-1 MSMVEDILIRIKAQD
+1 MSMVEDILIRIKGED
-16 QTSSV
+16 QASGV
-21 FSKIKNSSAGMK
+21 FNKIKNSSAGMK

-42 VGVGMASFAKDA
+42 VGVGMASLAKEA

-64 WNRFGAAVNSTVGNW
+64 WNRFGAAVNSTGGNW
-79 EQQSGEIKKWVSNY
+79 EQQSTEIKKWVSNY
-93 SNAMGRSVGDTRSA
+93 SNAMGRSIGDTRSA

-156 LKQLGINLDDYK
+156 LKQLGINLEDYK

-198 TEADM
+198 TQADM
-203 NRINQALRS
+203 NRINQAITN

-267 TTVVGAIQSLK
+267 TTVVGAVQSLK
-278 GAVTAVSSAMKI
+278 GAVSAVSSTMKVA
-290 GETVTTALT
+290 ETVTTALT

-304 ASAAKA
+304 AGAAKA
-310 GLTAEEISS
+310 GLTAEEIGS

-333 AGATGIASTGF
+333 AGATGLASTGF
-344 WAMAAAELAALAPIV
+344 LAMAAAELAALAPII
-359 LVIAAIAAIIII
+359 LIIAAIAAIIII

-403 VGSKVVQGYLSALRA
+403 VGSKVVQGFLSALRQ
-418 EFNLIKSIVMPILSA
+418 EFNLIKSIVMPIISA
-433 LGAAWSGFMGI
+433 VGAAWSGFMGI
-444 LGSGTSSDPVG
+444 LGSGTGSDPVG
-455 GLISSFGKLDNMIA
+455 GLISGFGKLDNMIS

-474 IKKLP
+474 IRKLP
-479 QALQQLPGKAKSAI
+479 QTLQQLPGKAKA
-493 AGVVSAFAQLVVKG
+493 AVMGMVTAFSGLVLKGALYARQLVTRFVANLRSMPARVK
-507 AVYAGQLVVGFVNK
+507 
-521 LRQLP
+521 
-526 AKMRM
+526 MI
-531 LFTLALFVIRSWAL
+531 FTRVLTMIRIWAL
-545 QAVNNMKQSATKMV
+545 QTIAKMKQTGVKMV
-559 TGLVTKLRQIPAKI
+559 TGLVNRLRQLPSKVWHFISQIPHKI
-573 KMFLTLAL
+573 A
-581 FNIRSWAL
+581 
-589 QAAAKAKNAG
+589 Q
-599 HRILNG
+599 
-605 IVNYVKTIPAK
+605 
-616 VGHFMSQVPARIASA
+616 A
-631 ASSAVSAATSL
+631 ASSAVSAAISL
-642 ATQVVTAVANGIKGV
+642 ATQVVNAVGNGIKGV
-657 AEKVYTEFM
+657 AQKVYTEFM
-666 KIPQKIKSSVSAAVQ
+666 NIPKKIKSAVSSAVQ

-727 VFRAGQGYAT
+727 VFRASQSYAT
-737 GLLQGF
+737 GLLSGF
-743 SKPVNT
+743 SKPVT
-749 NINGFRQAGQTYNS
+749 SNINGFRQAGQTYNN

-804 VMRNK
+804 SMKNSN
-809 DIRGAH
+809 IRGAH

>member
-1 MSMVEDILIRIKAQD
+1 MSMVEDILIRIKGED
-16 QTSSV
+16 QASGV
-21 FSKIKNSSAGMK
+21 FNKIKNSSAGMK

-42 VGVGMASFAKDA
+42 VGVGMASLAKEA

-64 WNRFGAAVNSTVGNW
+64 WNRFGAAVNSTGGNW
-79 EQQSGEIKKWVSNY
+79 EQQSTEIKKWVSNY
-93 SNAMGRSVGDTRSA
+93 SNAMGRSIGDTRSA

-190 ASSKYAGS
+190 ASNKYAGS
-198 TEADM
+198 TQADM
-203 NRINQALRS
+203 NRINQAITN

-267 TTVVGAIQSLK
+267 TTVVGAVQSLK
-278 GAVTAVSSAMKI
+278 GAVSAVSSTMKVA
-290 GETVTTALT
+290 ETVTTALT

-304 ASAAKA
+304 AGAAKA

-319 AAAHAGSTAAITAE
+319 AAAHAGSTATITAE
-333 AGATGIASTGF
+333 AGATGLASTGF
-344 WAMAAAELAALAPIV
+344 LAMAAAELAALAPII

-418 EFNLIKSIVMPILSA
+418 EFNLIKSIVMPIISA
-433 LGAAWSGFMGI
+433 VGAAWSGFMGM
-444 LGSGTSSDPVG
+444 LGSGTNSDPVG
-455 GLISSFGKLDNMIA
+455 GLISGFGKLDSMIS

-474 IKKLP
+474 IRKLP
-479 QALQQLPGKAKSAI
+479 QTLQQLPGKAKA
-493 AGVVSAFAQLVVKG
+493 AVMGMVTAFSSLVLKGALYARQLVTR
-507 AVYAGQLVVGFVNK
+507 FVAN
-521 LRQLP
+521 LRQMP
-526 AKMRM
+526 ARVKMI
-531 LFTLALFVIRSWAL
+531 FTRVLTMIRIWAL
-545 QAVNNMKQSATKMV
+545 QTITRMKQTGVKMV
-559 TGLVTKLRQIPAKI
+559 TGLVNHLRQLPSKVWHFISQIPHKI
-573 KMFLTLAL
+573 A
-581 FNIRSWAL
+581 
-589 QAAAKAKNAG
+589 
-599 HRILNG
+599 
-605 IVNYVKTIPAK
+605 
-616 VGHFMSQVPARIASA
+616 QV
-631 ASSAVSAATSL
+631 ASSAVSAAISL
-642 ATQVVTAVANGIKGV
+642 ATQVVNAVGNGIKGV
-657 AEKVYTEFM
+657 AQKVYTEFM
-666 KIPQKIKSSVSAAVQ
+666 NIPKKIKSAVSSAVQ

-727 VFRAGQGYAT
+727 VFRASQGYAT
-737 GLLQGF
+737 GLLNGF
-743 SKPVNT
+743 SKPVT
-749 NINGFRQAGQTYNS
+749 SNINGFRQAGQTYNN
-763 PDYSRSTRSV
+763 PDYSRSSRSV

-804 VMRNK
+804 SMKNSN
-809 DIRGAH
+809 IRGAH

>member
-1 MSMVEDILIRIKAQD
+1 MSMVEDILIRIKGED
-16 QTSSV
+16 QASGV
-21 FSKIKNSSAGMK
+21 FNKIKNSSAGMK

-42 VGVGMASFAKDA
+42 VGVGMASLAKEA

-64 WNRFGAAVNSTVGNW
+64 WNRFGAAVNSTGGNW
-79 EQQSGEIKKWVSNY
+79 EQQSTEIKKWVSNY
-93 SNAMGRSVGDTRSA
+93 SNAMGRSIGDTRSA

-198 TEADM
+198 TQADM
-203 NRINQALRS
+203 NRINQAITN

-267 TTVVGAIQSLK
+267 TTVVGAVQSLK
-278 GAVTAVSSAMKI
+278 GAVSAVSSTMKVA
-290 GETVTTALT
+290 ETVTTALT

-304 ASAAKA
+304 AGAAKA
-310 GLTAEEISS
+310 GLTAEEIGS

-333 AGATGIASTGF
+333 SGATGLASTGF
-344 WAMAAAELAALAPIV
+344 LAMAAAELAALAPII

-403 VGSKVVQGYLSALRA
+403 VGSKVVQGYLSALRQ
-418 EFNLIKSIVMPILSA
+418 EFNLIKSIVMPIISA
-433 LGAAWSGFMGI
+433 VGAAWSGFMGM
-444 LGSGTSSDPVG
+444 LGSGTGSDPVG
-455 GLISSFGKLDNMIA
+455 GLISGFGKLDSMIS

-474 IKKLP
+474 IRKFP
-479 QALQQLPGKAKSAI
+479 QTLQQLPGKAKA
-493 AGVVSAFAQLVVKG
+493 AVMGMVTAFSSLVLKG
-507 AVYAGQLVVGFVNK
+507 AVYARQLVTRFVVN
-521 LRQLP
+521 LRSMP
-526 AKMRM
+526 ARVKMI
-531 LFTLALFVIRSWAL
+531 FTRVLAMIRIWAF
-545 QAVNNMKQSATKMV
+545 QTIANMKQTGVKMV
-559 TGLVTKLRQIPAKI
+559 TGLVNRLRQLPIKVWHFISQIPHKI
-573 KMFLTLAL
+573 A
-581 FNIRSWAL
+581 
-589 QAAAKAKNAG
+589 
-599 HRILNG
+599 
-605 IVNYVKTIPAK
+605 
-616 VGHFMSQVPARIASA
+616 QV
-631 ASSAVSAATSL
+631 ASSAVSAAISL
-642 ATQVVTAVANGIKGV
+642 ATQVVNAVGNGIKGV
-657 AEKVYTEFM
+657 AQKVYTEFM
-666 KIPQKIKSSVSAAVQ
+666 NIPKKIKSAVSSAVQ

-727 VFRAGQGYAT
+727 VFRASQSYAT
-737 GLLQGF
+737 GLLNGF
-743 SKPVNT
+743 SKPVT
-749 NINGFRQAGQTYNS
+749 SNINGFRQAGQTYNN

-804 VMRNK
+804 SMKNSN
-809 DIRGAH
+809 IRGAH

>member
-1 MSMVEDILIRIKAQD
+1 MSMVEDILIRIKGED
-16 QTSSV
+16 QASGV
-21 FSKIKNSSAGMK
+21 FNKIKNSSAGMK

-42 VGVGMASFAKDA
+42 VGVGMASLAKEA

-64 WNRFGAAVNSTVGNW
+64 WNRFGAAVNSTGGNW
-79 EQQSGEIKKWVSNY
+79 EQQSTEIKKWVSNY
-93 SNAMGRSVGDTRSA
+93 SNAMGRSIGDTRSA

-156 LKQLGINLDDYK
+156 LKQLGINLEDYK

-198 TEADM
+198 TQADM
-203 NRINQALRS
+203 NRINQAITN

-238 FNNLPGPI
+238 FNSLPGPI

-267 TTVVGAIQSLK
+267 TTVVGAVQSLK
-278 GAVTAVSSAMKI
+278 GAVSAVSSTMKVA
-290 GETVTTALT
+290 ETVTTALT

-304 ASAAKA
+304 AGAAKA
-310 GLTAEEISS
+310 GLTAEEIGS

-333 AGATGIASTGF
+333 AGATGLASTGF
-344 WAMAAAELAALAPIV
+344 LAMAAAELAALAPII
-359 LVIAAIAAIIII
+359 LIIAAIAAIIII

-403 VGSKVVQGYLSALRA
+403 VGSKVVQGSLSALRA
-418 EFNLIKSIVMPILSA
+418 AFNMIKSIVMPIISA
-433 LGAAWSGFMGI
+433 VGAAWSGFMGI
-444 LGSGTSSDPVG
+444 LGSGTGSDPVG
-455 GLISSFGKLDNMIA
+455 GLISGFGKLDSMIS

-474 IKKLP
+474 IRKLP
-479 QALQQLPGKAKSAI
+479 QTLQQLPGKAKA
-493 AGVVSAFAQLVVKG
+493 AVMGMVTAFSSLVLKG
-507 AVYAGQLVVGFVNK
+507 AVYARQLVTRFVAN
-521 LRQLP
+521 LRTMP
-526 AKMRM
+526 ARVKMI
-531 LFTLALFVIRSWAL
+531 FTRVLTMIRIWAL
-545 QAVNNMKQSATKMV
+545 QTIAKMKQTGVKMV
-559 TGLVTKLRQIPAKI
+559 TGLVNRLRQLPSKVWHFISQIPHKI
-573 KMFLTLAL
+573 A
-581 FNIRSWAL
+581 
-589 QAAAKAKNAG
+589 Q
-599 HRILNG
+599 
-605 IVNYVKTIPAK
+605 
-616 VGHFMSQVPARIASA
+616 A
-631 ASSAVSAATSL
+631 ASSAVSAAISL
-642 ATQVVTAVANGIKGV
+642 ATQVVNAVGNGIKGV
-657 AEKVYTEFM
+657 AQKVYTEFM
-666 KIPQKIKSSVSAAVQ
+666 NIPKKIKSAVSSAVQ

-727 VFRAGQGYAT
+727 VFRASQGYAT
-737 GLLQGF
+737 GLLNGF
-743 SKPVNT
+743 SKPVT
-749 NINGFRQAGQTYNS
+749 SNINGFRQAGQTYNN

-804 VMRNK
+804 SMKNSN
-809 DIRGAH
+809 IRGAH

>member
-1 MSMVEDILIRIKAQD
+1 MSMVEDILIRIKGED
-16 QTSSV
+16 QASGV
-21 FSKIKNSSAGMK
+21 FNKIKNSSAGMK

-42 VGVGMASFAKDA
+42 VGVGMASLAKEA

-64 WNRFGAAVNSTVGNW
+64 WNRFGAAVNSTGGNW
-79 EQQSGEIKKWVSNY
+79 EQQSTEIKKWVSNY
-93 SNAMGRSVGDTRSA
+93 SNAMGRSIGDTRSA

-198 TEADM
+198 TQADM
-203 NRINQALRS
+203 NRINQAITN

-238 FNNLPGPI
+238 FNSLPGPI

-267 TTVVGAIQSLK
+267 TTVVGAVQSLK
-278 GAVTAVSSAMKI
+278 GAVSAVSSTMKVA
-290 GETVTTALT
+290 ETVTTALT

-304 ASAAKA
+304 AGAAKA
-310 GLTAEEISS
+310 GLTAEEIGS

-333 AGATGIASTGF
+333 AGATGLASTGF
-344 WAMAAAELAALAPIV
+344 LAMAAAELAALAPII

-403 VGSKVVQGYLSALRA
+403 VGSKVVQGYLSALRQ
-418 EFNLIKSIVMPILSA
+418 EFNLIKSIVMPIISA
-433 LGAAWSGFMGI
+433 VGAAWSGFMGM
-444 LGSGTSSDPVG
+444 LGSGTGSDPVG
-455 GLISSFGKLDNMIA
+455 GLISGFGKLDNMIS

-474 IKKLP
+474 IRKLP
-479 QALQQLPGKAKSAI
+479 QTLQQLPGKAKA
-493 AGVVSAFAQLVVKG
+493 AVMGMVTAFSSLVLKGALYARQLVTRFVANLRSMPARVK
-507 AVYAGQLVVGFVNK
+507 
-521 LRQLP
+521 
-526 AKMRM
+526 MI
-531 LFTLALFVIRSWAL
+531 FTRVLTMIRIWAL
-545 QAVNNMKQSATKMV
+545 QTIAKMKQTGVKMV
-559 TGLVTKLRQIPAKI
+559 TGLVNRLRQLPSKVWHFISQIPHKI
-573 KMFLTLAL
+573 A
-581 FNIRSWAL
+581 
-589 QAAAKAKNAG
+589 
-599 HRILNG
+599 
-605 IVNYVKTIPAK
+605 
-616 VGHFMSQVPARIASA
+616 QV
-631 ASSAVSAATSL
+631 ASSAVSAAISL
-642 ATQVVTAVANGIKGV
+642 ATQVVNAVGNGIKGV
-657 AEKVYTEFM
+657 AQKVYTEFM
-666 KIPQKIKSSVSAAVQ
+666 NIPKKIKSAVSSAVQ

-691 NAVLKALH
+691 NAVLNALH

-727 VFRAGQGYAT
+727 VFRASQGYAT
-737 GLLQGF
+737 GLLNGF
-743 SKPVNT
+743 SKPVT
-749 NINGFRQAGQTYNS
+749 SNINGFRQAGQTYNN

-773 VFREGSIQINAN
+773 VFHEGSIQINAN

-804 VMRNK
+804 SMKNSN
-809 DIRGAH
+809 IRGAH

>member
-1 MSMVEDILIRIKAQD
+1 MSMVEDILIRIKGED
-16 QTSSV
+16 QASGV
-21 FSKIKNSSAGMK
+21 FNKIRNSSAGMK

-42 VGVGMASFAKDA
+42 VGVGMASLAKEA

-64 WNRFGAAVNSTVGNW
+64 WNRFGAAVNSTGGNW
-79 EQQSGEIKKWVSNY
+79 EQQSTEIKKWVSNY
-93 SNAMGRSVGDTRSA
+93 SNAMGRSIGDTRSA

-156 LKQLGINLDDYK
+156 LKQLGINLEDYK

-198 TEADM
+198 TQADM
-203 NRINQALRS
+203 NRINQAITN

-238 FNNLPGPI
+238 FNSLPGPI

-267 TTVVGAIQSLK
+267 TTVVGAVQSLK
-278 GAVTAVSSAMKI
+278 GAVSAVSSTMKVA
-290 GETVTTALT
+290 ETVTTALT

-304 ASAAKA
+304 AGAAKA

-333 AGATGIASTGF
+333 AGATGLASTGF
-344 WAMAAAELAALAPIV
+344 LAMAAAELAALAPII
-359 LVIAAIAAIIII
+359 LIIAAIAAIIII

-403 VGSKVVQGYLSALRA
+403 VGSKVVQGFLSALRQ
-418 EFNLIKSIVMPILSA
+418 EFNLIKSIVMPIISA
-433 LGAAWSGFMGI
+433 VSAAWSGFMGI
-444 LGSGTSSDPVG
+444 LGSGTGSDPVG
-455 GLISSFGKLDNMIA
+455 SLISGFGKLDSMIS

-474 IKKLP
+474 IRKLP
-479 QALQQLPGKAKSAI
+479 QTLQQLPGKAKA
-493 AGVVSAFAQLVVKG
+493 AVMGMVTAFSSLVLKGALYARQLVTRFVANLRSMPARVKMI
-507 AVYAGQLVVGFVNK
+507 F
-521 LRQLP
+521 
-526 AKMRM
+526 
-531 LFTLALFVIRSWAL
+531 IRVLTMIRIWAL
-545 QAVNNMKQSATKMV
+545 QTIAKMKQTGVKMV
-559 TGLVTKLRQIPAKI
+559 TGLVNRLRQLPSKVWHFISQIPHKI
-573 KMFLTLAL
+573 A
-581 FNIRSWAL
+581 
-589 QAAAKAKNAG
+589 Q
-599 HRILNG
+599 
-605 IVNYVKTIPAK
+605 
-616 VGHFMSQVPARIASA
+616 A
-631 ASSAVSAATSL
+631 ASSAVSAAISL
-642 ATQVVTAVANGIKGV
+642 ATQVVNAVGNGIKGV
-657 AEKVYTEFM
+657 AQKVYTEFM
-666 KIPQKIKSSVSAAVQ
+666 NIPKKIKSAVSSAVQ

-727 VFRAGQGYAT
+727 VFRASQSYAT
-737 GLLQGF
+737 GLLSGF
-743 SKPVNT
+743 SKPVT
-749 NINGFRQAGQTYNS
+749 SNINGFRQAGQTYNN

-804 VMRNK
+804 SMKNSN
-809 DIRGAH
+809 IRGAH

>member
-1 MSMVEDILIRIKAQD
+1 MSMVEDILIRIKGED
-16 QTSSV
+16 QASGV
-21 FSKIKNSSAGMK
+21 FNKIKNSSAGMK

-42 VGVGMASFAKDA
+42 VGVGMASLAKEA

-64 WNRFGAAVNSTVGNW
+64 WNRFGAAVNSTGGNW
-79 EQQSGEIKKWVSNY
+79 EQQSTEIKKWVSNY
-93 SNAMGRSVGDTRSA
+93 SNAMGRSIGDTRSA

-156 LKQLGINLDDYK
+156 LKQLGINLEDYK

-198 TEADM
+198 TQADM
-203 NRINQALRS
+203 NRINQAITN

-304 ASAAKA
+304 AGAAKA
-310 GLTAEEISS
+310 GLTAEEIGS

-333 AGATGIASTGF
+333 AGATGLASTGF
-344 WAMAAAELAALAPIV
+344 LAMAAAELAALAPII

-403 VGSKVVQGYLSALRA
+403 VGSKVVQGFLSALRQ
-418 EFNLIKSIVMPILSA
+418 EFNLIKSIVMPIISA
-433 LGAAWSGFMGI
+433 VGAAWSGFMGI
-444 LGSGTSSDPVG
+444 LGSGTGSDPVG
-455 GLISSFGKLDNMIA
+455 GLISGFGKLDSMIS

-474 IKKLP
+474 IRKLP
-479 QALQQLPGKAKSAI
+479 QTLQQLPGKAKA
-493 AGVVSAFAQLVVKG
+493 AVMGMVTAFSSLVLKG
-507 AVYAGQLVVGFVNK
+507 AVYARQLVTRFVAN
-521 LRQLP
+521 LRSMP
-526 AKMRM
+526 ARVKMI
-531 LFTLALFVIRSWAL
+531 FTRVLTMIRIWAL
-545 QAVNNMKQSATKMV
+545 QTIAKMKQTGVKMV
-559 TGLVTKLRQIPAKI
+559 TGLVNRLRQLPSKVWHFISQIPHKI
-573 KMFLTLAL
+573 A
-581 FNIRSWAL
+581 
-589 QAAAKAKNAG
+589 Q
-599 HRILNG
+599 
-605 IVNYVKTIPAK
+605 
-616 VGHFMSQVPARIASA
+616 A
-631 ASSAVSAATSL
+631 ASSAVSAAISL
-642 ATQVVTAVANGIKGV
+642 ATQVVNAVGNGIKGV
-657 AEKVYTEFM
+657 AQKVYTEFM
-666 KIPQKIKSSVSAAVQ
+666 NIPKKIKSAVSSAVQ

-727 VFRAGQGYAT
+727 VFRASQSYAT
-737 GLLQGF
+737 GLLNGF
-743 SKPVNT
+743 SKPVT
-749 NINGFRQAGQTYNS
+749 SNINGFRQAGQTYNN

-804 VMRNK
+804 SMKNSN
-809 DIRGAH
+809 IRGAH

>member
-1 MSMVEDILIRIKAQD
+1 MSMVEDILIRIKGED
-16 QTSSV
+16 QASSV
-21 FSKIKNSSAGMK
+21 FNKIKNSSAGMK

-42 VGVGMASFAKDA
+42 VGVGMASLAKEA

-64 WNRFGAAVNSTVGNW
+64 WNRFGAAVNSTGGNW
-79 EQQSGEIKKWVSNY
+79 EQQSTEIKKWVSNY
-93 SNAMGRSVGDTRSA
+93 SNAMGRSIGDTRSA

-156 LKQLGINLDDYK
+156 LKQLGINLEDYK

-198 TEADM
+198 TQADM
-203 NRINQALRS
+203 NRINQAITN

-246 KTILFSIGGLAAV
+246 KTILFSIGALAAV

-267 TTVVGAIQSLK
+267 TTVVGAVQSLK
-278 GAVTAVSSAMKI
+278 GAVSAVSSTMTVAD
-290 GETVTTALT
+290 TVTTALT

-304 ASAAKA
+304 AGAAKA
-310 GLTAEEISS
+310 GLTAEEIGS

-333 AGATGIASTGF
+333 AGATGLASTGF
-344 WAMAAAELAALAPIV
+344 LAMAAAELAALAPII

-418 EFNLIKSIVMPILSA
+418 EFNLIKSIVMPIISA
-433 LGAAWSGFMGI
+433 VGAAWSGFMGM
-444 LGSGTSSDPVG
+444 LGSGTNSDPVG
-455 GLISSFGKLDNMIA
+455 GLISGFGKLDSMIS

-474 IKKLP
+474 IRKLP
-479 QALQQLPGKAKSAI
+479 QTLQQLPGKAKA
-493 AGVVSAFAQLVVKG
+493 AVMGMVTAFSSLVLKG
-507 AVYAGQLVVGFVNK
+507 AVYARQLVTRFVAN
-521 LRQLP
+521 LRSMP
-526 AKMRM
+526 ARVKMI
-531 LFTLALFVIRSWAL
+531 FTRVLTMIRIWAL
-545 QAVNNMKQSATKMV
+545 QTIAKMKQTGVKMV
-559 TGLVTKLRQIPAKI
+559 TGLVNRLRQLPSKVWHFISQIPHKI
-573 KMFLTLAL
+573 A
-581 FNIRSWAL
+581 
-589 QAAAKAKNAG
+589 
-599 HRILNG
+599 
-605 IVNYVKTIPAK
+605 
-616 VGHFMSQVPARIASA
+616 QV
-631 ASSAVSAATSL
+631 ASSAVSAAISL
-642 ATQVVTAVANGIKGV
+642 ATQVVNAVGNGIKGV
-657 AEKVYTEFM
+657 AQKVYTEFM
-666 KIPQKIKSSVSAAVQ
+666 NIPKKIKSAVSSAVQ

-727 VFRAGQGYAT
+727 VFRASQSYAT
-737 GLLQGF
+737 GLLNGF
-743 SKPVNT
+743 SKPVT
-749 NINGFRQAGQTYNS
+749 SNINGFRQAGQTYNN

-804 VMRNK
+804 SMKNSN
-809 DIRGAH
+809 IRGAH

>member
-1 MSMVEDILIRIKAQD
+1 MSMVEDILIRIKGED
-16 QTSSV
+16 QASGV
-21 FSKIKNSSAGMK
+21 FNKIRNSSAGMK

-42 VGVGMASFAKDA
+42 VGVGMASLAKEA

-64 WNRFGAAVNSTVGNW
+64 WNRFGAAVNSTGGNW
-79 EQQSGEIKKWVSNY
+79 EQQSTEIKKWVSNY
-93 SNAMGRSVGDTRSA
+93 SNAMGRSIGDTRSA

-156 LKQLGINLDDYK
+156 LKQLGINLEDYK

-198 TEADM
+198 TQADM
-203 NRINQALRS
+203 NRINQAITN

-238 FNNLPGPI
+238 FNSLPGPI

-267 TTVVGAIQSLK
+267 TTVVGAVQSLK
-278 GAVTAVSSAMKI
+278 GAVSAVSSTMKVA
-290 GETVTTALT
+290 ETVTTALT

-304 ASAAKA
+304 AGAAKA
-310 GLTAEEISS
+310 GLTAEEIGS

-333 AGATGIASTGF
+333 AGATGLASTGF
-344 WAMAAAELAALAPIV
+344 LAMAAAELAALAPII

-403 VGSKVVQGYLSALRA
+403 VGSKVVQGFLSALRQ
-418 EFNLIKSIVMPILSA
+418 EFNLIKSIVMPIISA
-433 LGAAWSGFMGI
+433 VSAAWSGFMGI
-444 LGSGTSSDPVG
+444 LGSGTGSDPVG
-455 GLISSFGKLDNMIA
+455 GLISGFGKLDSMIS

-474 IKKLP
+474 IRKLP
-479 QALQQLPGKAKSAI
+479 QTLQQLPGKAKA
-493 AGVVSAFAQLVVKG
+493 AVMGMVTAFSSLVLKGALYARQLVTRFVANLRSMPARVKMI
-507 AVYAGQLVVGFVNK
+507 F
-521 LRQLP
+521 
-526 AKMRM
+526 
-531 LFTLALFVIRSWAL
+531 IRVLTMIRIWAL
-545 QAVNNMKQSATKMV
+545 QTIAKMKQTGVKMV
-559 TGLVTKLRQIPAKI
+559 TGLVNRLRQLPSKVWHFISQIPHKI
-573 KMFLTLAL
+573 A
-581 FNIRSWAL
+581 
-589 QAAAKAKNAG
+589 Q
-599 HRILNG
+599 
-605 IVNYVKTIPAK
+605 
-616 VGHFMSQVPARIASA
+616 A
-631 ASSAVSAATSL
+631 ASSAVSAAISL
-642 ATQVVTAVANGIKGV
+642 ATQVVNAVGNGIKGV
-657 AEKVYTEFM
+657 AQKVYTEFM
-666 KIPQKIKSSVSAAVQ
+666 NIPKKIKSAVSSAVQ

-727 VFRAGQGYAT
+727 VFRASQSYAT
-737 GLLQGF
+737 GLLSGF
-743 SKPVNT
+743 SKPVT
-749 NINGFRQAGQTYNS
+749 SNINGFRQAGQTYNN

-804 VMRNK
+804 SMKNSN
-809 DIRGAH
+809 IRGAH